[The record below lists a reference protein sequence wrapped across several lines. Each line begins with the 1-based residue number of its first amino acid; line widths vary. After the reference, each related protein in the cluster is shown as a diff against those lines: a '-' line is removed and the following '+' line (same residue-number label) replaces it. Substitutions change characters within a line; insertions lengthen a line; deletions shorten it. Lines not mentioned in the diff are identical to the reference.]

1 MAEDFRIQVETDL
14 DTSKAEQKLNA
25 LLKEK
30 RQIKLD
36 IDINNQNVKNIS
48 KNIEKGIKDTRID
61 TSAITKQL
69 ADSFNISDKS
79 VLKNLNKQLNNM
91 VSSLGKTW
99 NGSKFDF
106 GKATGFYS
114 GLDSMAKT
122 IATNSKLVKSATGYY
137 DDFYNYFKNKKIYV
151 SDDLKKALG
160 GDTYKE
166 LLQNNI
172 GKITKDAKKGISVD
186 SLWGEMSNLF
196 PEHFSQNITNQADQI
211 IHVFDLVKKAR
222 QDMTQSMNFS
232 DLSTN
237 QKFDVTSSAY
247 EQVVTMGKEV
257 ADKLKSNIQ
266 SATEAS
272 KTSIDLDVNVDK
284 EKIASQI
291 KEAIASAGNN
301 AGEAI
306 KLDLQINDEQLL
318 SNLRS
323 SISKI
328 ASGDEPVKVDIDVDV
343 NGLQEKLNSACH
355 DMEIPVD
362 FKIDSEDIAS
372 RIKAAVDGITDI
384 ELDLKVNTDS
394 VRQAVD
400 ENLKKIEPEVDESG
414 LTQLQQALHNI
425 NTAGQ
430 QSQSV
435 FSSLGSTFKEA
446 FSAYSLANVMQDMLY
461 KIADGAREAVGTVK
475 ELNDSIT
482 SLEMAT
488 GENYN
493 TVKQMMSQYNEMGQ
507 ELGSI
512 TTDIAEG
519 ADSWLRQGKSVQ
531 ETNQLLKDS
540 MVLSK
545 VSDLSASDS
554 TQYLTSA
561 MNGYKVAAE
570 DVMSIVDKVSQVD
583 LYSATDAGGLMEA
596 MSRVS
601 TTANTA
607 GVSMDKLLGYLATTG
622 EVTQRSMSSIGE
634 SFKTIFARMSDI
646 KAQNYELV
654 DEDGTVE
661 LLSDVESS
669 LKKVGIDL
677 RKTVTE
683 YNSYDDVLDNL
694 ADKWSSLNQVQQNE
708 LSKAFAGVRQQEV
721 FRTLM
726 ENYDRVKKYTKL
738 AEDSAGTAEKKF
750 NDNYLSSL
758 EAKTQSLKA
767 SLESLSS
774 SLISDDMYAGV
785 LDGTKAIVDFTE
797 KTQIL
802 KGTLAG
808 LGTAGGI
815 FAFQKIG
822 SWVGEAVKEFSN
834 LGTAMDMLKS
844 GSVDTSG
851 FKDLLSLTQNLSKS
865 QTELVL
871 SSTALTDAQRVAI
884 LTGQGMSASEAEAA
898 VSAMGLSTA
907 NAAATTSTLSLGTA
921 FKGLWATLMANPLIL
936 VATGVTAA
944 VSAYSAYQQSVQE
957 SVSSAKEAGQ
967 KFSENTSS
975 LQDNIA
981 KVQELRSQLASGTL
995 SESEAYQ
1002 AKSDLLS
1009 IQNQLSDSYGSQA
1022 QGIDLVNGKLDEQ
1035 IAKMQSLAQEE
1046 AKKYLNEEKS
1056 GIDKAQSEMNKNRGY
1071 NLGTFSN
1078 WDIRSKDTK
1087 NTLEKVK
1094 DIADQ
1099 IKGIDFGIDERGQ
1112 GAIFKFTG
1120 KAENAEESINSFMD
1134 KIRDLKSEMQD
1145 NGQDTTFLDSILDQS
1160 SKSLKKNKDILDEYQ
1175 DINKQAL
1182 EAQMTS
1188 EGFGKNKP
1196 ATVYD
1201 DYKNAVEKY
1210 NDALSSGDTSK
1221 IKEAKSAFDDVK
1233 NSVDGVVEKY
1243 PQFKSLFNE
1252 VGSSLDKTAVK
1263 ANNFKNALTGQNND
1277 KFDTGLVKQYNTQL
1291 QNSKKL
1297 MESMSDEQKKFGN
1310 VSNTER
1316 PVIFWSDDEIK
1327 KQSTALKS
1335 WGEDLESLKGSYS
1348 TVMGTSSEFD
1358 GVEIAFT
1365 PILKMPDG
1373 SGKVMSSNQMSTYIN
1388 SLIQE
1393 ACKDGNGWT
1402 NEELFDLDTKGL
1414 DIDGVHIS
1422 NMIADIGDTAAETG
1436 EKMHSVQEPLYE
1448 WAESYAKIQ
1457 DKAKEAGISTE
1468 KYIDK
1473 SNKLLDF
1480 ADKVSELK
1488 ELNDVDLKGISFDDK
1503 TTAKGEEALKS
1514 VVDKA
1519 IELGVVSDD
1528 SAESV
1533 AKVVD
1538 MLTEMGLT
1546 GTVSVDALSE
1556 SFSKAQTSIQ
1566 QTMSDLDSMKSILAE
1581 SVTGSGISAD
1591 NVKAFKEMFGDDA
1604 SKALEQTANG
1614 YHINRKALEQLQEQQ
1629 AQGTKTDYLSAIAEQ
1644 QEALRKVNEQ
1654 MAKAVFNGEDIS
1666 GLQSQRQSIEDN
1678 ISSLKDLAYQYQTA
1692 TSAFQQWQDAMSG
1705 GEEGDMY
1712 DSIQGNLESAESL
1725 YEKGL
1730 TGTNKFREFV
1740 DLMSNK
1746 DLSNASNEDIVSA
1759 YEEAMPKIKRYFT
1772 EGQEG
1777 AQNFLS
1783 DIQNINKEWS
1793 HMNEDGS
1800 WEINF
1805 GAGNDQEIA
1814 DALGIDVEAVQ
1825 SIMRKLSD
1833 YGFDINLD
1841 EPVASLEELKS
1852 SAESAKE
1859 ALDGMNDTSL
1869 DGINLDADSFSA
1881 VTDSIDKVK
1890 DYIQQVQDSDIE
1902 PEVKTEKLQNAN
1914 AILEYLVEK
1923 QQELGSSDIEIG
1935 VNIDEVNSK
1944 ITEAQS
1950 ALDQFKNSDGVVDLS
1965 VEGAQ
1970 QAADN
1975 LQSLLYQKEALQ
1987 NSSVVLNV
1995 DASQVDGSV
2004 GNAISKLQEYQTAVN
2019 NLNAQTELQKAGV
2032 QIDTSDAQAKVQQLA
2047 SQIQGIDAETK
2058 AKLGLD
2064 TSEFNAAL
2072 SSVTNT
2078 KVDVKAGVNLDTS
2091 SLGTIQSMI
2100 SAISPKMLVKAGVD
2114 KSQVDGYQ
2122 PSDKNSKVKYK
2133 VDSSAVDAFKPANK
2147 NATVTY
2153 SVVVAGQVPGDKT
2166 RTLTYNIKTNG
2177 SVSPAN
2183 GTAHSLGT
2191 AHAKGTTNVSSN
2203 GNWGLRKDE
2212 PRALVNELKPEI
2224 VVRDGEPFIVNGGD
2238 PAFTSLKKDD
2248 IVFNG
2253 EQSEALLKNGYVT
2266 GSHGK
2271 LAYEGGAH
2279 SLGSAFSS
2287 GTGKFNV
2294 KSSGS
2299 KANSTSSKKK
2309 NTSSSKSSGTKSSG
2323 SSKSSSN
2330 SSSDST
2336 KDKTE
2341 EVIDWIEVYLN
2352 EMSRA
2357 TEIAVDNIDR
2367 AIGLA
2372 SKQAKSYEA
2381 IGKVQEEIT
2390 ANQRAA
2396 DKYLAKANSVG
2407 LNETYASKVRNG
2419 TLDIETIT
2427 DEDLKK
2433 KIDDYKTYYKDYEDS
2448 LDKVRDLED
2457 KLSDLAEKR
2466 LEIIE
2471 KEYDAIV
2478 DINDAIKDVADSK
2491 MELNDALGTAVDN
2504 GDNISNLNKSI
2515 KAQEDTYNQ
2524 LTKKLNEYQAEVNS
2538 QLSSGLLKQGS
2549 EAYQEAMKN
2558 IQDFS
2563 AKIYDASKELIELQD
2578 KLNQIKIDTIQNVI
2592 DAFERRT
2599 SKLDK
2604 YASLLESQDKEVPE
2618 SVYQEQIDTNNAQVQ
2633 KNQEQRNLLLEQQS
2647 VYDVNSSRY
2656 KELAEDINKL
2666 DESTLGLLE
2675 DNEKLKDSIYELRI
2689 SNLEKAIQGYDD
2701 LEDELKDFR
2710 SLLND
2715 DAFLD
2720 KNGAITDEGLAQ
2732 ITLLSQSLGNVKKKI
2747 SDLTT
2752 GLSKLTEMYNNG
2764 LISLDEYNDKS
2775 SEYRKE
2781 IRSAT
2786 SDVKDYQDSLVSLY
2800 TDALKAE
2807 VDALDKVIDK
2817 RREAYKQQREYAD
2830 YQKKVNSQQKDVNS
2844 IKAQIQAMENSSDA
2858 ATLARVKKLKQDL
2871 ADAEDD
2877 LNTTKQDHKDD
2888 LIDQGFQKM
2897 SDDLNQMLEDT
2908 EYEISHNADKQN
2920 EIIQSMLNKQVGMYQ
2935 EAYSKIN
2942 SIIKNTGWVGS
2953 NDFNNNQS
2961 QMSSQTGAQNQA
2973 SNASQSQQTANSKPS
2988 SSASGTDT
2996 SGIKDNASENNKITE
3011 NIMKPENTTNRP
3023 VAELKVS
3030 KSSVSIEEGKS
3041 TSVTTKI
3048 RPNDAANKKLSWKS
3062 SNTAIATVSNGTI
3075 SGKKP
3080 GSCQVTVST
3089 TDGSGISKTIAVTVT
3104 KKPVPPKPAQ
3114 NNTNKSGGDGVPRVG
3129 DVVTFNGKY
3138 YYDSWGKRPA
3148 GSLYSGVKNGVVID
3162 NFSSRD
3168 YGGSARYTGDL
3179 KVHIKSRD
3187 GRHGDL
3193 GWVRLSQISGYAKGT
3208 PGVDRDQIAIVD
3220 EEGRELQIPN
3230 GKGGRITKLEK
3241 GTGVIPHTATEKLM
3255 ALSEQL
3261 DNNGNMVINGRTIEE
3276 YVNDMANMQSIA
3288 VPDFS
3293 DVTASV
3299 VSQLEGK
3306 GMGNVTVEY
3315 NQPVTF
3321 NSVDKNDI
3329 PQMEEFLKRAREDT
3343 TKYIVKELR
3352 KGGMQIRR

>member
-14 DTSKAEQKLNA
+14 DTSKAEQKLNT

-36 IDINNQNVKNIS
+36 IDINNQNIENIS
-48 KNIEKGIKDTRID
+48 KNIEKGIKNTKID

-69 ADSFNISDKS
+69 ADSFNITDKS
-79 VLKNLNKQLNNM
+79 VLKNLNKQLNSM
-91 VSSLGKTW
+91 VTSLGKTW

-114 GLDSMAKT
+114 GLDGMAKT
-122 IATNSKLVKSATGYY
+122 ITTNSKVMKSATGYY

-232 DLSTN
+232 ELSAS

-257 ADKLKSNIQ
+257 ADKLKNNIQ

-272 KTSIDLDVNVDK
+272 KTSIDLDANVDK

-301 AGEAI
+301 TGEAI

-328 ASGDEPVKVDIDVDV
+328 ASGDEPVKIDIDVDR
-343 NGLQEKLNSACH
+343 NGLQEKLNTACH

-372 RIKAAVDGITDI
+372 KIKAAVDGITDI

-394 VRQAVD
+394 VHQAVD
-400 ENLKKIEPEVDESG
+400 ENLKKIEPEVDESN
-414 LTQLQQALHNI
+414 LTQLQQALHNV

-446 FSAYSLANVMQDMLY
+446 FSAYSLANVMQDALY
-461 KIADGAREAVGTVK
+461 KVADAGKEAIATVK
-475 ELNDSIT
+475 EFNDIKT
-482 SLEMAT
+482 NLAMAT
-488 GENYN
+488 NENSSSINNLMNDYN
-493 TVKQMMSQYNEMGQ
+493 ALAK
-507 ELGSI
+507 ELGSVTSSVAESADSWI
-512 TTDIAEG
+512 RQGRSMKDTNSLIKDSLVLSKDAELSSSDASEILTATLNGYQMAADQASRVNDILTSIDLESASG
-519 ADSWLRQGKSVQ
+519 ADSIGKA
-531 ETNQLLKDS
+531 L
-540 MVLSK
+540 M
-545 VSDLSASDS
+545 
-554 TQYLTSA
+554 
-561 MNGYKVAAE
+561 KVA
-570 DVMSIVDKVSQVD
+570 SQ
-583 LYSATDAGGLMEA
+583 
-596 MSRVS
+596 
-601 TTANTA
+601 ANNA
-607 GVSMDKLLGYLATTG
+607 GVSLEKTSAIIATIKDVTQDSDESIGTAMKSILSRMNQIKAGKFVDSETG
-622 EVTQRSMSSIGE
+622 ESLNDTEKVLKKIGISMRDSNDQFKDSESILDDVANKWNTLDSNSKKATATAMAGTYQYNKFIAMMDNWDKVE
-634 SFKTIFARMSDI
+634 KLTKTAFNS
-646 KAQNYELV
+646 
-654 DEDGTVE
+654 DGTA
-661 LLSDVESS
+661 
-669 LKKVGIDL
+669 
-677 RKTVTE
+677 
-683 YNSYDDVLDNL
+683 N
-694 ADKWSSLNQVQQNE
+694 
-708 LSKAFAGVRQQEV
+708 
-721 FRTLM
+721 
-726 ENYDRVKKYTKL
+726 
-738 AEDSAGTAEKKF
+738 KKF
-750 NDNYLSSL
+750 EDNYLNSL
-758 EAKTQSLKA
+758 EAKTNALKA
-767 SLESLSS
+767 SMESLATN
-774 SLISDDMYAGV
+774 LISDDMYSGV
-785 LDGTKAIVDFTE
+785 LDGTKAITDFVD
-797 KTQIL
+797 KTNLL

-808 LGTAGGI
+808 LGTAGGL
-815 FAFQKIG
+815 FVFKQIG
-822 SWVGEAVKEFSN
+822 SFVKDAVQEFSN
-834 LGTAMDMLKS
+834 LGTAMNMLKS

-936 VATGVTAA
+936 VTAGVTAA

-1099 IKGIDFGIDERGQ
+1099 IKGIDFGTDERGQ

-1134 KIRDLKSEMQD
+1134 KVRDLKSEMQD
-1145 NGQDTTFLDSILDQS
+1145 NGQDTTFLDSILEQS

-1210 NDALSSGDTSK
+1210 NDALTSGDTSK
-1221 IKEAKSAFDDVK
+1221 IESAESAFNKVK
-1233 NSVDGVVEKY
+1233 ESVNSVTKSY
-1243 PQFKSLFNE
+1243 PEFKSLFDE
-1252 VGSSLDKTAVK
+1252 VGESLDKSAVK
-1263 ANNFKNALTGQNND
+1263 AYDFQKALNDSSMKDVVSQFKD
-1277 KFDTGLVKQYNTQL
+1277 L
-1291 QNSKKL
+1291 Q
-1297 MESMSDEQKKFGN
+1297 
-1310 VSNTER
+1310 
-1316 PVIFWSDDEIK
+1316 
-1327 KQSTALKS
+1327 
-1335 WGEDLESLKGSYS
+1335 
-1348 TVMGTSSEFD
+1348 
-1358 GVEIAFT
+1358 
-1365 PILKMPDG
+1365 
-1373 SGKVMSSNQMSTYIN
+1373 
-1388 SLIQE
+1388 
-1393 ACKDGNGWT
+1393 
-1402 NEELFDLDTKGL
+1402 
-1414 DIDGVHIS
+1414 
-1422 NMIADIGDTAAETG
+1422 
-1436 EKMHSVQEPLYE
+1436 
-1448 WAESYAKIQ
+1448 
-1457 DKAKEAGISTE
+1457 
-1468 KYIDK
+1468 
-1473 SNKLLDF
+1473 
-1480 ADKVSELK
+1480 
-1488 ELNDVDLKGISFDDK
+1488 DVDLKGISFDDK

-1519 IELGVVSDD
+1519 IELGIVSDD

-1546 GTVSVDALSE
+1546 GTVSVDALNE

-1566 QTMSDLDSMKSILAE
+1566 QTMSDLDSMKSIMAE

-1614 YHINRKALEQLQEQQ
+1614 YHINRKALAQLQEQQ

-1654 MAKAVFNGEDIS
+1654 MAKAAFNGEDIS

-1759 YEEAMPKIKRYFT
+1759 YEEAMPKIERYFT

-1869 DGINLDADSFSA
+1869 DGINLDVDSFSA
-1881 VTDSIDKVK
+1881 VTDNIDKVK
-1890 DYIQQVQDSDIE
+1890 EYIQQVQDSDIE

-1950 ALDQFKNSDGVVDLS
+1950 ALDQFKNSDGAVDLS

-1970 QAADN
+1970 EAADN

-1995 DASQVDGSV
+1995 DTSQVDGSV
-2004 GNAISKLQEYQTAVN
+2004 GDAISKLQEYQTAVN

-2047 SQIQGIDAETK
+2047 SQIQGIDAKTK

-2091 SLGTIQSMI
+2091 SLGTIQSTI

-2224 VVRDGEPFIVNGGD
+2224 IVRDGEPFIVNGGD

-2279 SLGSAFSS
+2279 SLGSAFSN

-2309 NTSSSKSSGTKSSG
+2309 NTSSSGAKSSG
-2323 SSKSSSN
+2323 SSNKSSSN
-2330 SSSDST
+2330 SSSDSS

-2341 EVIDWIEVYLN
+2341 EVIDWIEIYLN

-2372 SKQAKSYEA
+2372 SKQAKAYEA

-2396 DKYLAKANSVG
+2396 DKYLAKANSVE

-2478 DINDAIKDVADSK
+2478 DINDAIKDVADAK
-2491 MELNDALGTAVDN
+2491 MELNDALGTAIDN

-2549 EAYQEAMKN
+2549 ESYQEAMKN

-2633 KNQEQRNLLLEQQS
+2633 KNQEQRSLLLKQQS

-2720 KNGAITDEGLAQ
+2720 KNGAITDEGLVQ

-2747 SDLTT
+2747 SDFTT

-2858 ATLARVKKLKQDL
+2858 STLARVKKLRQDL

-2888 LIDQGFQKM
+2888 LIDQGFQKL

-2908 EYEISHNADKQN
+2908 EYEISHNADRQN

-2942 SIIKNTGWVGS
+2942 SIIKDTGWVGS

-2996 SGIKDNASENNKITE
+2996 SGIKDNTSENNKITE

-3030 KSSVSIEEGKS
+3030 SNSVSIEEGKS
-3041 TSVTTKI
+3041 TSVTATV
-3048 RPNDAANKKLSWKS
+3048 RPNDAANKTLTWKS
-3062 SNTAIATVSNGTI
+3062 SNDSVATVSNGTI

-3089 TDGSGISKTIAVTVT
+3089 RDGSGLSQIIGVTVT
-3104 KKPVPPKPAQ
+3104 KKPDPPKPAQ
-3114 NNTNKSGGDGVPRVG
+3114 NTTNKSGGDGVPRVG

-3148 GSLYSGVKNGVVID
+3148 GSLYSGVANGVVID
-3162 NFSSRD
+3162 SYSSKD
-3168 YGGSARYTGDL
+3168 FGGNARYTGDL
-3179 KVHIKSRD
+3179 KVHIKSAD
-3187 GRHGDL
+3187 GRYGDL

-3306 GMGNVTVEY
+3306 GMGNVTVENHY
-3315 NQPVTF
+3315 DSLLTVEGN
-3321 NSVDKNDI
+3321 VDKDALPGLEDI
-3329 PQMEEFLKRAREDT
+3329 LKRSYEYT
-3343 TKYIVKELR
+3343 SKQMVKELR

>member
-1 MAEDFRIQVETDL
+1 M
-14 DTSKAEQKLNA
+14 
-25 LLKEK
+25 
-30 RQIKLD
+30 
-36 IDINNQNVKNIS
+36 
-48 KNIEKGIKDTRID
+48 
-61 TSAITKQL
+61 
-69 ADSFNISDKS
+69 
-79 VLKNLNKQLNNM
+79 
-91 VSSLGKTW
+91 
-99 NGSKFDF
+99 
-106 GKATGFYS
+106 
-114 GLDSMAKT
+114 
-122 IATNSKLVKSATGYY
+122 
-137 DDFYNYFKNKKIYV
+137 
-151 SDDLKKALG
+151 
-160 GDTYKE
+160 
-166 LLQNNI
+166 
-172 GKITKDAKKGISVD
+172 
-186 SLWGEMSNLF
+186 
-196 PEHFSQNITNQADQI
+196 
-211 IHVFDLVKKAR
+211 
-222 QDMTQSMNFS
+222 
-232 DLSTN
+232 
-237 QKFDVTSSAY
+237 
-247 EQVVTMGKEV
+247 
-257 ADKLKSNIQ
+257 
-266 SATEAS
+266 
-272 KTSIDLDVNVDK
+272 
-284 EKIASQI
+284 
-291 KEAIASAGNN
+291 
-301 AGEAI
+301 
-306 KLDLQINDEQLL
+306 
-318 SNLRS
+318 
-323 SISKI
+323 
-328 ASGDEPVKVDIDVDV
+328 
-343 NGLQEKLNSACH
+343 
-355 DMEIPVD
+355 
-362 FKIDSEDIAS
+362 
-372 RIKAAVDGITDI
+372 
-384 ELDLKVNTDS
+384 
-394 VRQAVD
+394 
-400 ENLKKIEPEVDESG
+400 
-414 LTQLQQALHNI
+414 
-425 NTAGQ
+425 
-430 QSQSV
+430 
-435 FSSLGSTFKEA
+435 
-446 FSAYSLANVMQDMLY
+446 
-461 KIADGAREAVGTVK
+461 
-475 ELNDSIT
+475 
-482 SLEMAT
+482 
-488 GENYN
+488 
-493 TVKQMMSQYNEMGQ
+493 
-507 ELGSI
+507 
-512 TTDIAEG
+512 
-519 ADSWLRQGKSVQ
+519 
-531 ETNQLLKDS
+531 
-540 MVLSK
+540 
-545 VSDLSASDS
+545 
-554 TQYLTSA
+554 
-561 MNGYKVAAE
+561 
-570 DVMSIVDKVSQVD
+570 
-583 LYSATDAGGLMEA
+583 
-596 MSRVS
+596 
-601 TTANTA
+601 
-607 GVSMDKLLGYLATTG
+607 
-622 EVTQRSMSSIGE
+622 
-634 SFKTIFARMSDI
+634 
-646 KAQNYELV
+646 
-654 DEDGTVE
+654 
-661 LLSDVESS
+661 
-669 LKKVGIDL
+669 
-677 RKTVTE
+677 
-683 YNSYDDVLDNL
+683 
-694 ADKWSSLNQVQQNE
+694 
-708 LSKAFAGVRQQEV
+708 
-721 FRTLM
+721 
-726 ENYDRVKKYTKL
+726 
-738 AEDSAGTAEKKF
+738 
-750 NDNYLSSL
+750 
-758 EAKTQSLKA
+758 
-767 SLESLSS
+767 
-774 SLISDDMYAGV
+774 
-785 LDGTKAIVDFTE
+785 
-797 KTQIL
+797 
-802 KGTLAG
+802 
-808 LGTAGGI
+808 
-815 FAFQKIG
+815 
-822 SWVGEAVKEFSN
+822 
-834 LGTAMDMLKS
+834 
-844 GSVDTSG
+844 
-851 FKDLLSLTQNLSKS
+851 
-865 QTELVL
+865 
-871 SSTALTDAQRVAI
+871 
-884 LTGQGMSASEAEAA
+884 
-898 VSAMGLSTA
+898 
-907 NAAATTSTLSLGTA
+907 
-921 FKGLWATLMANPLIL
+921 
-936 VATGVTAA
+936 
-944 VSAYSAYQQSVQE
+944 
-957 SVSSAKEAGQ
+957 
-967 KFSENTSS
+967 
-975 LQDNIA
+975 
-981 KVQELRSQLASGTL
+981 
-995 SESEAYQ
+995 
-1002 AKSDLLS
+1002 LS

-1071 NLGTFSN
+1071 NLGAFSN

-1099 IKGIDFGIDERGQ
+1099 IKGIDFGTDERGQ

-1134 KIRDLKSEMQD
+1134 KVRDLKSEMQD
-1145 NGQDTTFLDSILDQS
+1145 NGQDTTFLDSILEQS

-1210 NDALSSGDTSK
+1210 NDALTSGDTSK
-1221 IKEAKSAFDDVK
+1221 IESAESAFNKVK
-1233 NSVDGVVEKY
+1233 ESVSSVTKSY
-1243 PQFKSLFNE
+1243 PEFKSLFDE
-1252 VGSSLDKTAVK
+1252 VGESLDKSAVK
-1263 ANNFKNALTGQNND
+1263 AYDFQKALNDSSMKDVVSQFKD
-1277 KFDTGLVKQYNTQL
+1277 L
-1291 QNSKKL
+1291 Q
-1297 MESMSDEQKKFGN
+1297 
-1310 VSNTER
+1310 
-1316 PVIFWSDDEIK
+1316 
-1327 KQSTALKS
+1327 
-1335 WGEDLESLKGSYS
+1335 
-1348 TVMGTSSEFD
+1348 
-1358 GVEIAFT
+1358 
-1365 PILKMPDG
+1365 
-1373 SGKVMSSNQMSTYIN
+1373 
-1388 SLIQE
+1388 
-1393 ACKDGNGWT
+1393 
-1402 NEELFDLDTKGL
+1402 
-1414 DIDGVHIS
+1414 
-1422 NMIADIGDTAAETG
+1422 
-1436 EKMHSVQEPLYE
+1436 
-1448 WAESYAKIQ
+1448 
-1457 DKAKEAGISTE
+1457 
-1468 KYIDK
+1468 
-1473 SNKLLDF
+1473 
-1480 ADKVSELK
+1480 
-1488 ELNDVDLKGISFDDK
+1488 DVDLKGISFDDK

-1519 IELGVVSDD
+1519 IELGIVSDD

-1546 GTVSVDALSE
+1546 GTVSVDALNE

-1566 QTMSDLDSMKSILAE
+1566 QTMSDLDSMKSIMAE

-1654 MAKAVFNGEDIS
+1654 MAKAAFNGEDIS

-2224 VVRDGEPFIVNGGD
+2224 IVRDGEPFIVNGGD

-2471 KEYDAIV
+2471 KEYDAII
-2478 DINDAIKDVADSK
+2478 DINDAIKDVADAK
-2491 MELNDALGTAVDN
+2491 IELNDALGTAIDN

-2604 YASLLESQDKEVPE
+2604 YASLLEAQDKEVPE
-2618 SVYQEQIDTNNAQVQ
+2618 SVYQEQIDTNNAQLQ

-2888 LIDQGFQKM
+2888 LIDQGFQKL

-2920 EIIQSMLNKQVGMYQ
+2920 EIIQSMLNKQIGMYQ

-2942 SIIKNTGWVGS
+2942 SIIKNTGWIGS

-2973 SNASQSQQTANSKPS
+2973 SNASQSQQTANKKPS

-2996 SGIKDNASENNKITE
+2996 SGIKDNASKNDKITE

-3023 VAELKVS
+3023 VAELTVS

-3048 RPNDAANKKLSWKS
+3048 RPNDAANKTLTWKS
-3062 SNTAIATVSNGTI
+3062 SNDSVATVSNGTI

-3104 KKPVPPKPAQ
+3104 KKPDPPKPA
-3114 NNTNKSGGDGVPRVG
+3114 TPSNKGGDGVPRVG

-3179 KVHIKSRD
+3179 KVHIKSAD
-3187 GRHGDL
+3187 GRYGDL

-3276 YVNDMANMQSIA
+3276 YVNDMANMKSIA

-3299 VSQLEGK
+3299 VSQLESK

>member
-14 DTSKAEQKLNA
+14 DTSKAEQKLNT

-36 IDINNQNVKNIS
+36 IDINNQNIKNIS
-48 KNIEKGIKDTRID
+48 KNIEKGIKDTKID

-69 ADSFNISDKS
+69 ADSFNITDKS
-79 VLKNLNKQLNNM
+79 VLKNLNKQLNSM
-91 VSSLGKTW
+91 VTNLGKTW

-114 GLDSMAKT
+114 GLDDMAKAIT
-122 IATNSKLVKSATGYY
+122 TNSKLVKSATGYY

-160 GDTYKE
+160 GDNYKE

-172 GKITKDAKKGISVD
+172 GKITKDAKKGISID

-222 QDMTQSMNFS
+222 QDMTQSMSFS
-232 DLSTN
+232 DLSAN

-291 KEAIASAGNN
+291 KEAIAFAGNN

-318 SNLRS
+318 PNLRS

-372 RIKAAVDGITDI
+372 KIKAAVDGITDI

-394 VRQAVD
+394 VKQAVD
-400 ENLKKIEPEVDESG
+400 EKLKKIEPEVDESG

-461 KIADGAREAVGTVK
+461 KIADAGREAVATVK
-475 ELNDSIT
+475 EFNDIKT
-482 SLEMAT
+482 NLAMAT
-488 GENYN
+488 NADSDYINNLMKDYN
-493 TVKQMMSQYNEMGQ
+493 ALAE
-507 ELGSI
+507 ELGSV
-512 TTDIAEG
+512 TSSVAES
-519 ADSWLRQGKSVQ
+519 ADSWLRQGRSMKD
-531 ETNQLLKDS
+531 TNSLIRDS
-540 MVLSK
+540 LVLSK
-545 VSDLSASDS
+545 DAELSSSDASEILTATLNGYQMAADQASRVNDILTSIDLESASGADS
-554 TQYLTSA
+554 IGKVL
-561 MNGYKVAAE
+561 MKVA
-570 DVMSIVDKVSQVD
+570 SQ
-583 LYSATDAGGLMEA
+583 
-596 MSRVS
+596 
-601 TTANTA
+601 ANNA
-607 GVSMDKLLGYLATTG
+607 GVSLEKTSAIIATIKDVTQDSDESIGTAMKSILSRMNQIKAGKFVDSETG
-622 EVTQRSMSSIGE
+622 ESLNDTEKVLKKIGISMRDSNDQFKDSESILDDVANKWNTLD
-634 SFKTIFARMSDI
+634 SNSK
-646 KAQNYELV
+646 KATATAMAGTYQYNKFIAMMDNWDKVEKFTNTAFNS
-654 DEDGTVE
+654 DGTA
-661 LLSDVESS
+661 
-669 LKKVGIDL
+669 
-677 RKTVTE
+677 
-683 YNSYDDVLDNL
+683 N
-694 ADKWSSLNQVQQNE
+694 
-708 LSKAFAGVRQQEV
+708 
-721 FRTLM
+721 
-726 ENYDRVKKYTKL
+726 
-738 AEDSAGTAEKKF
+738 KKF
-750 NDNYLSSL
+750 EDNYLNSL
-758 EAKTQSLKA
+758 EAKTNALKA
-767 SLESLSS
+767 SIESLATN
-774 SLISDDMYAGV
+774 LISDDMYSGV
-785 LDGTKAIVDFTE
+785 LDGTKAITDFVD
-797 KTQIL
+797 KTNLL

-808 LGTAGGI
+808 LGTAGGL
-815 FAFQKIG
+815 FVFKQIG
-822 SWVGEAVKEFSN
+822 SFVKDAVQEFSN
-834 LGTAMDMLKS
+834 LGTAMNMLKS
-844 GSVDTSG
+844 GNVDTSG

-871 SSTALTDAQRVAI
+871 SSTALTDAQRIAI

-967 KFSENTSS
+967 KFSENTTS

-1099 IKGIDFGIDERGQ
+1099 IKGIDFGTDERGQ

-1145 NGQDTTFLDSILDQS
+1145 NGQDTTFLDNILEQS

-1210 NDALSSGDTSK
+1210 NDALTSGDTSK
-1221 IKEAKSAFDDVK
+1221 IESAESAFNKVK
-1233 NSVDGVVEKY
+1233 ESVDSVTKSY
-1243 PQFKSLFNE
+1243 PEFKSLFDE
-1252 VGSSLDKTAVK
+1252 VGDSLDKSAVK
-1263 ANNFKNALTGQNND
+1263 AYDFQKALNDSSMKDVVSQFKD
-1277 KFDTGLVKQYNTQL
+1277 L
-1291 QNSKKL
+1291 Q
-1297 MESMSDEQKKFGN
+1297 
-1310 VSNTER
+1310 
-1316 PVIFWSDDEIK
+1316 
-1327 KQSTALKS
+1327 
-1335 WGEDLESLKGSYS
+1335 
-1348 TVMGTSSEFD
+1348 
-1358 GVEIAFT
+1358 
-1365 PILKMPDG
+1365 
-1373 SGKVMSSNQMSTYIN
+1373 
-1388 SLIQE
+1388 
-1393 ACKDGNGWT
+1393 
-1402 NEELFDLDTKGL
+1402 
-1414 DIDGVHIS
+1414 
-1422 NMIADIGDTAAETG
+1422 
-1436 EKMHSVQEPLYE
+1436 
-1448 WAESYAKIQ
+1448 
-1457 DKAKEAGISTE
+1457 
-1468 KYIDK
+1468 
-1473 SNKLLDF
+1473 
-1480 ADKVSELK
+1480 
-1488 ELNDVDLKGISFDDK
+1488 DVDLKGISFDDK

-1614 YHINRKALEQLQEQQ
+1614 YHINRKALAQLQEQQ

-1654 MAKAVFNGEDIS
+1654 MAKAKFMDEDIS

-1759 YEEAMPKIKRYFT
+1759 YEEAIPKIKRYFT

-1783 DIQNINKEWS
+1783 DIQNINKEWA

-1841 EPVASLEELKS
+1841 EPIASLEELKS

-1869 DGINLDADSFSA
+1869 DGINLDVDSFSA
-1881 VTDSIDKVK
+1881 VTDNIDKVK
-1890 DYIQQVQDSDIE
+1890 EYIQQVQDSDIE

-1950 ALDQFKNSDGVVDLS
+1950 ALDQFKNSDGAVDLS

-1970 QAADN
+1970 EAADN

-1995 DASQVDGSV
+1995 DTSQVDGSV
-2004 GNAISKLQEYQTAVN
+2004 GDAISKLQEYQTAVN

-2047 SQIQGIDAETK
+2047 SQIQGIDAKTK

-2091 SLGTIQSMI
+2091 SLGTIQSTI

-2153 SVVVAGQVPGDKT
+2153 SVVVAGHVPGDKT

-2224 VVRDGEPFIVNGGD
+2224 IVRDGEPFIVNGGD

-2279 SLGSAFSS
+2279 SLGSAFSN

-2309 NTSSSKSSGTKSSG
+2309 NTSSSGAKSSG

-2372 SKQAKSYEA
+2372 SKQAKAYEA

-2471 KEYDAIV
+2471 KEYDAII
-2478 DINDAIKDVADSK
+2478 DINDAIKDVADAK
-2491 MELNDALGTAVDN
+2491 IELNDALGTAIDN

-2633 KNQEQRNLLLEQQS
+2633 KNQEQRSLLLKQQS

-2666 DESTLGLLE
+2666 DESTIGLLE

-2715 DAFLD
+2715 DAFLN

-2732 ITLLSQSLGNVKKKI
+2732 ITLLSQSLGNAKKKI

-2781 IRSAT
+2781 IRNAT

-2807 VDALDKVIDK
+2807 VDALDKVISKRKEATQAKEEYYSYDK
-2817 RREAYKQQREYAD
+2817 KIREQT
-2830 YQKKVNSQQKDVNS
+2830 NDVNAL
-2844 IKAQIQAMENSSDA
+2844 KAQIA
-2858 ATLARVKKLKQDL
+2858 A
-2871 ADAEDD
+2871 
-2877 LNTTKQDHKDD
+2877 
-2888 LIDQGFQKM
+2888 
-2897 SDDLNQMLEDT
+2897 LE
-2908 EYEISHNADKQN
+2908 
-2920 EIIQSMLNKQVGMYQ
+2920 
-2935 EAYSKIN
+2935 
-2942 SIIKNTGWVGS
+2942 
-2953 NDFNNNQS
+2953 
-2961 QMSSQTGAQNQA
+2961 
-2973 SNASQSQQTANSKPS
+2973 
-2988 SSASGTDT
+2988 
-2996 SGIKDNASENNKITE
+2996 
-3011 NIMKPENTTNRP
+3011 
-3023 VAELKVS
+3023 
-3030 KSSVSIEEGKS
+3030 
-3041 TSVTTKI
+3041 
-3048 RPNDAANKKLSWKS
+3048 
-3062 SNTAIATVSNGTI
+3062 
-3075 SGKKP
+3075 
-3080 GSCQVTVST
+3080 
-3089 TDGSGISKTIAVTVT
+3089 
-3104 KKPVPPKPAQ
+3104 
-3114 NNTNKSGGDGVPRVG
+3114 
-3129 DVVTFNGKY
+3129 
-3138 YYDSWGKRPA
+3138 
-3148 GSLYSGVKNGVVID
+3148 GVKIIIAP
-3162 NFSSRD
+3162 
-3168 YGGSARYTGDL
+3168 YM
-3179 KVHIKSRD
+3179 KS
-3187 GRHGDL
+3187 
-3193 GWVRLSQISGYAKGT
+3193 I
-3208 PGVDRDQIAIVD
+3208 
-3220 EEGRELQIPN
+3220 
-3230 GKGGRITKLEK
+3230 
-3241 GTGVIPHTATEKLM
+3241 
-3255 ALSEQL
+3255 
-3261 DNNGNMVINGRTIEE
+3261 
-3276 YVNDMANMQSIA
+3276 
-3288 VPDFS
+3288 
-3293 DVTASV
+3293 
-3299 VSQLEGK
+3299 
-3306 GMGNVTVEY
+3306 
-3315 NQPVTF
+3315 
-3321 NSVDKNDI
+3321 
-3329 PQMEEFLKRAREDT
+3329 
-3343 TKYIVKELR
+3343 
-3352 KGGMQIRR
+3352 

>member
-14 DTSKAEQKLNA
+14 DTAKAEQKLNA

-48 KNIEKGIKDTRID
+48 KNIEKGIKDTKID

-79 VLKNLNKQLNNM
+79 VLKNLNKQLNSM
-91 VSSLGKTW
+91 VTNLGKTW

-114 GLDSMAKT
+114 GLDGMAKT
-122 IATNSKLVKSATGYY
+122 ITTNSKLVKSATGYY

-160 GDTYKE
+160 GDNYKE

-172 GKITKDAKKGISVD
+172 GKITKDAKKGISID

-232 DLSTN
+232 ELSAN

-257 ADKLKSNIQ
+257 ADKLKNNIQ

-301 AGEAI
+301 TGEAI
-306 KLDLQINDEQLL
+306 KLDLQISDEQLL

-328 ASGDEPVKVDIDVDV
+328 ASGDEPVKIDIDVDR
-343 NGLQEKLNSACH
+343 NGLQEKLNTACH

-372 RIKAAVDGITDI
+372 RIKTAVDGITDV

-414 LTQLQQALHNI
+414 LTQLQQALHNV

-834 LGTAMDMLKS
+834 LGTAMNMLKS
-844 GSVDTSG
+844 GSVDSSG

-936 VATGVTAA
+936 VTAGVTAA

-1056 GIDKAQSEMNKNRGY
+1056 GIDKAQSEMNKDRGY

-1099 IKGIDFGIDERGQ
+1099 IKGIDFGTDEKGQ
-1112 GAIFKFTG
+1112 GAIFTFKG

-1145 NGQDTTFLDSILDQS
+1145 NGQDTTFLDNILEQS

-1210 NDALSSGDTSK
+1210 NDALTSGDTSK
-1221 IKEAKSAFDDVK
+1221 IESAESAFNKVK
-1233 NSVDGVVEKY
+1233 ESVNSVTKSY
-1243 PQFKSLFNE
+1243 PEFKSLFDE
-1252 VGSSLDKTAVK
+1252 VGESLDKSAVK
-1263 ANNFKNALTGQNND
+1263 AYDFQKALNDSSMKDVVSQFKD
-1277 KFDTGLVKQYNTQL
+1277 L
-1291 QNSKKL
+1291 Q
-1297 MESMSDEQKKFGN
+1297 
-1310 VSNTER
+1310 
-1316 PVIFWSDDEIK
+1316 
-1327 KQSTALKS
+1327 
-1335 WGEDLESLKGSYS
+1335 
-1348 TVMGTSSEFD
+1348 
-1358 GVEIAFT
+1358 
-1365 PILKMPDG
+1365 
-1373 SGKVMSSNQMSTYIN
+1373 
-1388 SLIQE
+1388 
-1393 ACKDGNGWT
+1393 
-1402 NEELFDLDTKGL
+1402 
-1414 DIDGVHIS
+1414 
-1422 NMIADIGDTAAETG
+1422 
-1436 EKMHSVQEPLYE
+1436 
-1448 WAESYAKIQ
+1448 
-1457 DKAKEAGISTE
+1457 
-1468 KYIDK
+1468 
-1473 SNKLLDF
+1473 
-1480 ADKVSELK
+1480 
-1488 ELNDVDLKGISFDDK
+1488 DVDLKGISFDDK

-1519 IELGVVSDD
+1519 IELGIVSDD

-1546 GTVSVDALSE
+1546 GTVSVDALNE

-1566 QTMSDLDSMKSILAE
+1566 QTMSDLDSMKSIMAE

-1614 YHINRKALEQLQEQQ
+1614 YHINRKALAQLQEQQ

-1654 MAKAVFNGEDIS
+1654 IAKAKFMDEDIS

-1712 DSIQGNLESAESL
+1712 DSIQGNLESVESL

-1869 DGINLDADSFSA
+1869 DGINLDVDSFSA
-1881 VTDSIDKVK
+1881 VTDNIDKVK
-1890 DYIQQVQDSDIE
+1890 EYIQQVQDSDIE

-2004 GNAISKLQEYQTAVN
+2004 GDAISKLQEYQTAVN

-2078 KVDVKAGVNLDTS
+2078 KIDVKAGVNLDTS
-2091 SLGTIQSMI
+2091 SLGTIQSTI
-2100 SAISPKMLVKAGVD
+2100 SAISPKMLIKAGVD

-2153 SVVVAGQVPGDKT
+2153 SVVVTGQGNIPGDKT

-2224 VVRDGEPFIVNGGD
+2224 IVRDGEPFIVNGGD

-2309 NTSSSKSSGTKSSG
+2309 NSSSSKSSGTKSSG
-2323 SSKSSSN
+2323 SSNKSSSN

-2336 KDKTE
+2336 KNKTE
-2341 EVIDWIEVYLN
+2341 EVIDWIEIYLN

-2372 SKQAKSYEA
+2372 SKQAKAYEA

-2433 KIDDYKTYYKDYEDS
+2433 KIDNYKTYYKDYEDS

-2720 KNGAITDEGLAQ
+2720 KNGAITDEGLVQ

-2858 ATLARVKKLKQDL
+2858 STLARVKKLKQDL

-2888 LIDQGFQKM
+2888 LIDQGFQKL

-2942 SIIKNTGWVGS
+2942 SIIKNTGWIGS

-2973 SNASQSQQTANSKPS
+2973 SNASQSQQTANKKPS

-3023 VAELKVS
+3023 VAELTVS

-3104 KKPVPPKPAQ
+3104 KKPDPPKPAIPS
-3114 NNTNKSGGDGVPRVG
+3114 NKGGDGVPRVG

-3162 NFSSRD
+3162 NFSSRE

-3179 KVHIKSRD
+3179 KVHIKSAD
-3187 GRHGDL
+3187 GRYGDL

>member
-14 DTSKAEQKLNA
+14 DTSKAEQKLNT

-36 IDINNQNVKNIS
+36 IDINNQNIKNIS
-48 KNIEKGIKDTRID
+48 KNIEKGIKDTKID

-69 ADSFNISDKS
+69 ADSFNITDKS
-79 VLKNLNKQLNNM
+79 VLKNLNKQLNSM
-91 VSSLGKTW
+91 VTNLGKTW

-114 GLDSMAKT
+114 GLDDMAKAIT
-122 IATNSKLVKSATGYY
+122 TNSKLVKSATGYY

-160 GDTYKE
+160 GDNYKE

-172 GKITKDAKKGISVD
+172 GKITKDAKKGISID

-222 QDMTQSMNFS
+222 QDMTQSMSFS
-232 DLSTN
+232 DLSAN

-291 KEAIASAGNN
+291 KEAIAFAGNN

-318 SNLRS
+318 PNLRS

-372 RIKAAVDGITDI
+372 KIKAAVDGITDI

-394 VRQAVD
+394 VKQAVD
-400 ENLKKIEPEVDESG
+400 EKLKKIEPEVDESG

-461 KIADGAREAVGTVK
+461 KIADAGREAVATVK
-475 ELNDSIT
+475 EFNDIKT
-482 SLEMAT
+482 NLAMAT
-488 GENYN
+488 NADSDYINNLMKDYN
-493 TVKQMMSQYNEMGQ
+493 ALAE
-507 ELGSI
+507 ELGSV
-512 TTDIAEG
+512 TSSVAES
-519 ADSWLRQGKSVQ
+519 ADSWLRQGRSMKD
-531 ETNQLLKDS
+531 TNSLIRDS
-540 MVLSK
+540 LVLSK
-545 VSDLSASDS
+545 DAELSSSDASEILTATLNGYQMAADQASRVNDILTSIDLESASGADS
-554 TQYLTSA
+554 IGKAL
-561 MNGYKVAAE
+561 MKVA
-570 DVMSIVDKVSQVD
+570 SQ
-583 LYSATDAGGLMEA
+583 
-596 MSRVS
+596 
-601 TTANTA
+601 ANNA
-607 GVSMDKLLGYLATTG
+607 GVSLEKTSAIIATIKDVTQDSDESIGTAMKSILSRMNQIKAGKFVDSETG
-622 EVTQRSMSSIGE
+622 ESLNDTEKVLKKIGISMRDSNDQFKDSESILDDVANKWNTLD
-634 SFKTIFARMSDI
+634 SNSK
-646 KAQNYELV
+646 KATATAMAGTYQYNKFIAMMDNWDKVEKFTNTAFNS
-654 DEDGTVE
+654 DGTA
-661 LLSDVESS
+661 
-669 LKKVGIDL
+669 
-677 RKTVTE
+677 
-683 YNSYDDVLDNL
+683 N
-694 ADKWSSLNQVQQNE
+694 
-708 LSKAFAGVRQQEV
+708 
-721 FRTLM
+721 
-726 ENYDRVKKYTKL
+726 
-738 AEDSAGTAEKKF
+738 KKF
-750 NDNYLSSL
+750 EDNYLNSL
-758 EAKTQSLKA
+758 EAKTNALKA
-767 SLESLSS
+767 SIESLATN
-774 SLISDDMYAGV
+774 LISDDMYSGV
-785 LDGTKAIVDFTE
+785 LDGTKAITDFVD
-797 KTQIL
+797 KTNLL

-808 LGTAGGI
+808 LGTAGGL
-815 FAFQKIG
+815 FVFKQIG
-822 SWVGEAVKEFSN
+822 SFVKDAVQEFSN
-834 LGTAMDMLKS
+834 LGTAMNMLKS
-844 GSVDTSG
+844 GNVDTSG

-871 SSTALTDAQRVAI
+871 SSTALTDAQRIAI

-967 KFSENTSS
+967 KFSENTTS

-1099 IKGIDFGIDERGQ
+1099 IKGIDFGTDERGQ

-1145 NGQDTTFLDSILDQS
+1145 NGQDTTFLDNILEQS

-1210 NDALSSGDTSK
+1210 NDALTSGDTSK
-1221 IKEAKSAFDDVK
+1221 IESAESAFNKVK
-1233 NSVDGVVEKY
+1233 ESVDSVTKSY
-1243 PQFKSLFNE
+1243 PEFKSLFDE
-1252 VGSSLDKTAVK
+1252 VGDSLDKSAVK
-1263 ANNFKNALTGQNND
+1263 AYDFQKALNDSSMKDVVSQFKD
-1277 KFDTGLVKQYNTQL
+1277 L
-1291 QNSKKL
+1291 Q
-1297 MESMSDEQKKFGN
+1297 
-1310 VSNTER
+1310 
-1316 PVIFWSDDEIK
+1316 
-1327 KQSTALKS
+1327 
-1335 WGEDLESLKGSYS
+1335 
-1348 TVMGTSSEFD
+1348 
-1358 GVEIAFT
+1358 
-1365 PILKMPDG
+1365 
-1373 SGKVMSSNQMSTYIN
+1373 
-1388 SLIQE
+1388 
-1393 ACKDGNGWT
+1393 
-1402 NEELFDLDTKGL
+1402 
-1414 DIDGVHIS
+1414 
-1422 NMIADIGDTAAETG
+1422 
-1436 EKMHSVQEPLYE
+1436 
-1448 WAESYAKIQ
+1448 
-1457 DKAKEAGISTE
+1457 
-1468 KYIDK
+1468 
-1473 SNKLLDF
+1473 
-1480 ADKVSELK
+1480 
-1488 ELNDVDLKGISFDDK
+1488 DVDLKGISFDDK

-1614 YHINRKALEQLQEQQ
+1614 YHINRKALAQLQEQQ

-1654 MAKAVFNGEDIS
+1654 MAKAKFMDEDIS

-1759 YEEAMPKIKRYFT
+1759 YEEAIPKIKRYFT

-1783 DIQNINKEWS
+1783 DIQNINKEWA

-1841 EPVASLEELKS
+1841 EPIASLEELKS

-1869 DGINLDADSFSA
+1869 DGINLDVDSFSA
-1881 VTDSIDKVK
+1881 VTDNIDKVK
-1890 DYIQQVQDSDIE
+1890 EYIQQVQDSDIE

-1950 ALDQFKNSDGVVDLS
+1950 ALDQFKNSDGAVDLS

-1970 QAADN
+1970 EAADN

-1995 DASQVDGSV
+1995 DTSQVDGSV
-2004 GNAISKLQEYQTAVN
+2004 GDAISKLQEYQTAVN

-2047 SQIQGIDAETK
+2047 SQIQGIDAKTK

-2091 SLGTIQSMI
+2091 SLGTIQSTI

-2153 SVVVAGQVPGDKT
+2153 SVVVAGHVPGDKT

-2224 VVRDGEPFIVNGGD
+2224 IVRDGEPFIVNGGD

-2279 SLGSAFSS
+2279 SLGSAFSN

-2309 NTSSSKSSGTKSSG
+2309 NTSSSGAKSSG

-2372 SKQAKSYEA
+2372 SKQAKAYEA

-2471 KEYDAIV
+2471 KEYDAII
-2478 DINDAIKDVADSK
+2478 DINDAIKDVADAK
-2491 MELNDALGTAVDN
+2491 IELNDALGTAIDN

-2633 KNQEQRNLLLEQQS
+2633 KNQEQRSLLLKQQS

-2666 DESTLGLLE
+2666 DESTIGLLE

-2715 DAFLD
+2715 DAFLN

-2732 ITLLSQSLGNVKKKI
+2732 ITLLSQSLGNAKKKI

-2781 IRSAT
+2781 IRNAT

-2807 VDALDKVIDK
+2807 VDALDKVISKRKEATQAKEEYYSYDK
-2817 RREAYKQQREYAD
+2817 KIREQT
-2830 YQKKVNSQQKDVNS
+2830 NDVNAL
-2844 IKAQIQAMENSSDA
+2844 KAQIA
-2858 ATLARVKKLKQDL
+2858 A
-2871 ADAEDD
+2871 
-2877 LNTTKQDHKDD
+2877 
-2888 LIDQGFQKM
+2888 
-2897 SDDLNQMLEDT
+2897 LE
-2908 EYEISHNADKQN
+2908 
-2920 EIIQSMLNKQVGMYQ
+2920 
-2935 EAYSKIN
+2935 
-2942 SIIKNTGWVGS
+2942 
-2953 NDFNNNQS
+2953 
-2961 QMSSQTGAQNQA
+2961 
-2973 SNASQSQQTANSKPS
+2973 
-2988 SSASGTDT
+2988 
-2996 SGIKDNASENNKITE
+2996 
-3011 NIMKPENTTNRP
+3011 
-3023 VAELKVS
+3023 
-3030 KSSVSIEEGKS
+3030 
-3041 TSVTTKI
+3041 
-3048 RPNDAANKKLSWKS
+3048 
-3062 SNTAIATVSNGTI
+3062 
-3075 SGKKP
+3075 
-3080 GSCQVTVST
+3080 
-3089 TDGSGISKTIAVTVT
+3089 
-3104 KKPVPPKPAQ
+3104 
-3114 NNTNKSGGDGVPRVG
+3114 
-3129 DVVTFNGKY
+3129 
-3138 YYDSWGKRPA
+3138 
-3148 GSLYSGVKNGVVID
+3148 GVKIIIAP
-3162 NFSSRD
+3162 
-3168 YGGSARYTGDL
+3168 YM
-3179 KVHIKSRD
+3179 KS
-3187 GRHGDL
+3187 
-3193 GWVRLSQISGYAKGT
+3193 I
-3208 PGVDRDQIAIVD
+3208 
-3220 EEGRELQIPN
+3220 
-3230 GKGGRITKLEK
+3230 
-3241 GTGVIPHTATEKLM
+3241 
-3255 ALSEQL
+3255 
-3261 DNNGNMVINGRTIEE
+3261 
-3276 YVNDMANMQSIA
+3276 
-3288 VPDFS
+3288 
-3293 DVTASV
+3293 
-3299 VSQLEGK
+3299 
-3306 GMGNVTVEY
+3306 
-3315 NQPVTF
+3315 
-3321 NSVDKNDI
+3321 
-3329 PQMEEFLKRAREDT
+3329 
-3343 TKYIVKELR
+3343 
-3352 KGGMQIRR
+3352 

>member
-36 IDINNQNVKNIS
+36 IDINNQNIKNIS
-48 KNIEKGIKDTRID
+48 KNIEKGIKDTKID
-61 TSAITKQL
+61 TSALTKQL

-79 VLKNLNKQLNNM
+79 VLKNLNKQLNSM
-91 VSSLGKTW
+91 VTNLGKTW

-114 GLDSMAKT
+114 GLDGMAKT
-122 IATNSKLVKSATGYY
+122 ITTNSRLVKSATGYY
-137 DDFYNYFKNKKIYV
+137 DDFYNYFKNKKIYI

-211 IHVFDLVKKAR
+211 IHVFDLIKKAR
-222 QDMTQSMNFS
+222 QDMTQSINFS
-232 DLSTN
+232 DLSAN

-247 EQVVTMGKEV
+247 EQVVSMGKEV
-257 ADKLKSNIQ
+257 ADKLKNNIQ

-284 EKIASQI
+284 EKITSQI

-328 ASGDEPVKVDIDVDV
+328 AYGDEPVKIDIDVDR
-343 NGLQEKLNSACH
+343 NGLQEKLNTACH

-362 FKIDSEDIAS
+362 FKMDSEDIAS
-372 RIKAAVDGITDI
+372 KIKAAVDGITDI

-400 ENLKKIEPEVDESG
+400 ENLKKIEPEVDESE
-414 LTQLQQALHNI
+414 LTQLQQALHNV

-694 ADKWSSLNQVQQNE
+694 ADKWGSLNQVQQNE

-871 SSTALTDAQRVAI
+871 SSTELTDAQRVAI

-1035 IAKMQSLAQEE
+1035 ISKMQSLAQEE

-1099 IKGIDFGIDERGQ
+1099 IKGIDFGTDERGQ

-1145 NGQDTTFLDSILDQS
+1145 NGQDTTFLDSILEQS

-1210 NDALSSGDTSK
+1210 NDALTSGDTSK
-1221 IKEAKSAFDDVK
+1221 IESAESAFNKVK
-1233 NSVDGVVEKY
+1233 ESVNSVTKSY
-1243 PQFKSLFNE
+1243 PEFKSLFDE
-1252 VGSSLDKTAVK
+1252 VGESLDKSAVK
-1263 ANNFKNALTGQNND
+1263 AYDFQKALNDSSMKDVVSQFKD
-1277 KFDTGLVKQYNTQL
+1277 L
-1291 QNSKKL
+1291 Q
-1297 MESMSDEQKKFGN
+1297 
-1310 VSNTER
+1310 
-1316 PVIFWSDDEIK
+1316 
-1327 KQSTALKS
+1327 
-1335 WGEDLESLKGSYS
+1335 
-1348 TVMGTSSEFD
+1348 
-1358 GVEIAFT
+1358 
-1365 PILKMPDG
+1365 
-1373 SGKVMSSNQMSTYIN
+1373 
-1388 SLIQE
+1388 
-1393 ACKDGNGWT
+1393 
-1402 NEELFDLDTKGL
+1402 
-1414 DIDGVHIS
+1414 
-1422 NMIADIGDTAAETG
+1422 
-1436 EKMHSVQEPLYE
+1436 
-1448 WAESYAKIQ
+1448 
-1457 DKAKEAGISTE
+1457 
-1468 KYIDK
+1468 
-1473 SNKLLDF
+1473 
-1480 ADKVSELK
+1480 
-1488 ELNDVDLKGISFDDK
+1488 DVDLKGISFDDK

-1519 IELGVVSDD
+1519 IELGIVSDD

-1546 GTVSVDALSE
+1546 GTVSVDALNE

-1566 QTMSDLDSMKSILAE
+1566 QTMSDLDSMKSIMAE

-1614 YHINRKALEQLQEQQ
+1614 YHINRKALAQLQEQQ

-1654 MAKAVFNGEDIS
+1654 IAKAKFMDEDIS

-1759 YEEAMPKIKRYFT
+1759 YEEAMPKIERYFT

-1783 DIQNINKEWS
+1783 DIQNINKEWA

-1859 ALDGMNDTSL
+1859 ALDSMNDTTL

-1881 VTDSIDKVK
+1881 VTDSIDRVK
-1890 DYIQQVQDSDIE
+1890 EYIQQVQDSDIE

-1987 NSSVVLNV
+1987 NSSVVL
-1995 DASQVDGSV
+1995 
-2004 GNAISKLQEYQTAVN
+2004 
-2019 NLNAQTELQKAGV
+2019 
-2032 QIDTSDAQAKVQQLA
+2032 
-2047 SQIQGIDAETK
+2047 
-2058 AKLGLD
+2058 
-2064 TSEFNAAL
+2064 
-2072 SSVTNT
+2072 
-2078 KVDVKAGVNLDTS
+2078 
-2091 SLGTIQSMI
+2091 
-2100 SAISPKMLVKAGVD
+2100 
-2114 KSQVDGYQ
+2114 
-2122 PSDKNSKVKYK
+2122 
-2133 VDSSAVDAFKPANK
+2133 
-2147 NATVTY
+2147 
-2153 SVVVAGQVPGDKT
+2153 
-2166 RTLTYNIKTNG
+2166 
-2177 SVSPAN
+2177 
-2183 GTAHSLGT
+2183 
-2191 AHAKGTTNVSSN
+2191 
-2203 GNWGLRKDE
+2203 
-2212 PRALVNELKPEI
+2212 
-2224 VVRDGEPFIVNGGD
+2224 
-2238 PAFTSLKKDD
+2238 
-2248 IVFNG
+2248 
-2253 EQSEALLKNGYVT
+2253 
-2266 GSHGK
+2266 
-2271 LAYEGGAH
+2271 
-2279 SLGSAFSS
+2279 
-2287 GTGKFNV
+2287 
-2294 KSSGS
+2294 
-2299 KANSTSSKKK
+2299 
-2309 NTSSSKSSGTKSSG
+2309 
-2323 SSKSSSN
+2323 
-2330 SSSDST
+2330 
-2336 KDKTE
+2336 
-2341 EVIDWIEVYLN
+2341 
-2352 EMSRA
+2352 
-2357 TEIAVDNIDR
+2357 
-2367 AIGLA
+2367 
-2372 SKQAKSYEA
+2372 
-2381 IGKVQEEIT
+2381 
-2390 ANQRAA
+2390 
-2396 DKYLAKANSVG
+2396 
-2407 LNETYASKVRNG
+2407 
-2419 TLDIETIT
+2419 
-2427 DEDLKK
+2427 
-2433 KIDDYKTYYKDYEDS
+2433 
-2448 LDKVRDLED
+2448 
-2457 KLSDLAEKR
+2457 
-2466 LEIIE
+2466 
-2471 KEYDAIV
+2471 
-2478 DINDAIKDVADSK
+2478 
-2491 MELNDALGTAVDN
+2491 
-2504 GDNISNLNKSI
+2504 
-2515 KAQEDTYNQ
+2515 
-2524 LTKKLNEYQAEVNS
+2524 
-2538 QLSSGLLKQGS
+2538 
-2549 EAYQEAMKN
+2549 
-2558 IQDFS
+2558 
-2563 AKIYDASKELIELQD
+2563 
-2578 KLNQIKIDTIQNVI
+2578 
-2592 DAFERRT
+2592 
-2599 SKLDK
+2599 
-2604 YASLLESQDKEVPE
+2604 
-2618 SVYQEQIDTNNAQVQ
+2618 
-2633 KNQEQRNLLLEQQS
+2633 
-2647 VYDVNSSRY
+2647 
-2656 KELAEDINKL
+2656 
-2666 DESTLGLLE
+2666 
-2675 DNEKLKDSIYELRI
+2675 
-2689 SNLEKAIQGYDD
+2689 
-2701 LEDELKDFR
+2701 
-2710 SLLND
+2710 
-2715 DAFLD
+2715 
-2720 KNGAITDEGLAQ
+2720 
-2732 ITLLSQSLGNVKKKI
+2732 
-2747 SDLTT
+2747 
-2752 GLSKLTEMYNNG
+2752 
-2764 LISLDEYNDKS
+2764 
-2775 SEYRKE
+2775 
-2781 IRSAT
+2781 
-2786 SDVKDYQDSLVSLY
+2786 
-2800 TDALKAE
+2800 
-2807 VDALDKVIDK
+2807 
-2817 RREAYKQQREYAD
+2817 
-2830 YQKKVNSQQKDVNS
+2830 
-2844 IKAQIQAMENSSDA
+2844 
-2858 ATLARVKKLKQDL
+2858 
-2871 ADAEDD
+2871 
-2877 LNTTKQDHKDD
+2877 
-2888 LIDQGFQKM
+2888 
-2897 SDDLNQMLEDT
+2897 
-2908 EYEISHNADKQN
+2908 
-2920 EIIQSMLNKQVGMYQ
+2920 
-2935 EAYSKIN
+2935 
-2942 SIIKNTGWVGS
+2942 
-2953 NDFNNNQS
+2953 
-2961 QMSSQTGAQNQA
+2961 
-2973 SNASQSQQTANSKPS
+2973 
-2988 SSASGTDT
+2988 
-2996 SGIKDNASENNKITE
+2996 
-3011 NIMKPENTTNRP
+3011 
-3023 VAELKVS
+3023 
-3030 KSSVSIEEGKS
+3030 
-3041 TSVTTKI
+3041 
-3048 RPNDAANKKLSWKS
+3048 
-3062 SNTAIATVSNGTI
+3062 
-3075 SGKKP
+3075 
-3080 GSCQVTVST
+3080 
-3089 TDGSGISKTIAVTVT
+3089 
-3104 KKPVPPKPAQ
+3104 
-3114 NNTNKSGGDGVPRVG
+3114 
-3129 DVVTFNGKY
+3129 
-3138 YYDSWGKRPA
+3138 
-3148 GSLYSGVKNGVVID
+3148 
-3162 NFSSRD
+3162 
-3168 YGGSARYTGDL
+3168 
-3179 KVHIKSRD
+3179 
-3187 GRHGDL
+3187 
-3193 GWVRLSQISGYAKGT
+3193 
-3208 PGVDRDQIAIVD
+3208 
-3220 EEGRELQIPN
+3220 
-3230 GKGGRITKLEK
+3230 
-3241 GTGVIPHTATEKLM
+3241 
-3255 ALSEQL
+3255 
-3261 DNNGNMVINGRTIEE
+3261 
-3276 YVNDMANMQSIA
+3276 
-3288 VPDFS
+3288 
-3293 DVTASV
+3293 
-3299 VSQLEGK
+3299 
-3306 GMGNVTVEY
+3306 
-3315 NQPVTF
+3315 
-3321 NSVDKNDI
+3321 SVDYDRI
-3329 PQMEEFLKRAREDT
+3329 
-3343 TKYIVKELR
+3343 I
-3352 KGGMQIRR
+3352 

>member
-36 IDINNQNVKNIS
+36 IDINNQNIKNIS
-48 KNIEKGIKDTRID
+48 KNIEKGIKDTKID
-61 TSAITKQL
+61 TSALTKQL

-79 VLKNLNKQLNNM
+79 VLKNLNKQLNSM
-91 VSSLGKTW
+91 VTNLGKTW

-114 GLDSMAKT
+114 GLDGMAKT
-122 IATNSKLVKSATGYY
+122 ITTNSRLVKSATGYY
-137 DDFYNYFKNKKIYV
+137 DDFYNYFKNKKIYI

-211 IHVFDLVKKAR
+211 IHVFDLIKKAR
-222 QDMTQSMNFS
+222 QDMTQSINFS
-232 DLSTN
+232 DLSAN

-247 EQVVTMGKEV
+247 EQVVSMGKEV
-257 ADKLKSNIQ
+257 ADKLKNNIQ

-284 EKIASQI
+284 EKITSQI

-328 ASGDEPVKVDIDVDV
+328 AYGDEPVKIDIDVDR
-343 NGLQEKLNSACH
+343 NGLQEKLNTACH

-362 FKIDSEDIAS
+362 FKMDSEDIAS
-372 RIKAAVDGITDI
+372 KIKAAVDGITDI

-400 ENLKKIEPEVDESG
+400 ENLKKIEPEVDESE
-414 LTQLQQALHNI
+414 LTQLQQALHNV

-694 ADKWSSLNQVQQNE
+694 ADKWGSLNQVQQNE

-871 SSTALTDAQRVAI
+871 SSTELTDAQRVAI

-1035 IAKMQSLAQEE
+1035 ISKMQSLAQEE

-1099 IKGIDFGIDERGQ
+1099 IKGIDFGTDERGQ

-1145 NGQDTTFLDSILDQS
+1145 NGQDTTFLDSILEQS

-1210 NDALSSGDTSK
+1210 NDALTSGDTSK
-1221 IKEAKSAFDDVK
+1221 IESAESAFNKVK
-1233 NSVDGVVEKY
+1233 ESVNSVTKSY
-1243 PQFKSLFNE
+1243 PEFKSLFDE
-1252 VGSSLDKTAVK
+1252 VGESLDKSAVK
-1263 ANNFKNALTGQNND
+1263 AYDFQKALNDSSMKDVVSQFKD
-1277 KFDTGLVKQYNTQL
+1277 L
-1291 QNSKKL
+1291 Q
-1297 MESMSDEQKKFGN
+1297 
-1310 VSNTER
+1310 
-1316 PVIFWSDDEIK
+1316 
-1327 KQSTALKS
+1327 
-1335 WGEDLESLKGSYS
+1335 
-1348 TVMGTSSEFD
+1348 
-1358 GVEIAFT
+1358 
-1365 PILKMPDG
+1365 
-1373 SGKVMSSNQMSTYIN
+1373 
-1388 SLIQE
+1388 
-1393 ACKDGNGWT
+1393 
-1402 NEELFDLDTKGL
+1402 
-1414 DIDGVHIS
+1414 
-1422 NMIADIGDTAAETG
+1422 
-1436 EKMHSVQEPLYE
+1436 
-1448 WAESYAKIQ
+1448 
-1457 DKAKEAGISTE
+1457 
-1468 KYIDK
+1468 
-1473 SNKLLDF
+1473 
-1480 ADKVSELK
+1480 
-1488 ELNDVDLKGISFDDK
+1488 DVDLKGISFDDK

-1519 IELGVVSDD
+1519 IELGIVSDD

-1546 GTVSVDALSE
+1546 GTVSVDALNE

-1566 QTMSDLDSMKSILAE
+1566 QTMSDLDSMKSIMAE

-1614 YHINRKALEQLQEQQ
+1614 YHINRKALAQLQEQQ

-1654 MAKAVFNGEDIS
+1654 IAKAKFMDEDIS

-1759 YEEAMPKIKRYFT
+1759 YEEAMPKIERYFT

-1783 DIQNINKEWS
+1783 DIQNINKEWA

-1859 ALDGMNDTSL
+1859 ALDSMNDTTL

-1881 VTDSIDKVK
+1881 VTDSIDRVK
-1890 DYIQQVQDSDIE
+1890 EYIQQVQDSDIE

-1987 NSSVVLNV
+1987 NSSVVLSV
-1995 DASQVDGSV
+1995 DSSQVDGSV
-2004 GNAISKLQEYQTAVN
+2004 GDAISKIQEYQTAVN

-2078 KVDVKAGVNLDTS
+2078 KIDVKAGVNLDTS
-2091 SLGTIQSMI
+2091 SLGTIQSTI

-2153 SVVVAGQVPGDKT
+2153 SVVIAGQVPGDKT

-2191 AHAKGTTNVSSN
+2191 AHAKGTTNISSN

-2224 VVRDGEPFIVNGGD
+2224 IVRDGEPFIVNGGD

-2309 NTSSSKSSGTKSSG
+2309 NSSSSKSLGTKSSG

-2433 KIDDYKTYYKDYEDS
+2433 KIDDYKTYYRDYEDS

-2491 MELNDALGTAVDN
+2491 IELNDALGTAIDN

-2524 LTKKLNEYQAEVNS
+2524 LTKKLNEYQEEVNS
-2538 QLSSGLLKQGS
+2538 QLSSRLLKQGS

-2604 YASLLESQDKEVPE
+2604 YASLLEAQNKEVPE
-2618 SVYQEQIDTNNAQVQ
+2618 SVYQEQIDTNNTQVQ

-2775 SEYRKE
+2775 SEYRRE

-2877 LNTTKQDHKDD
+2877 LNTTKQNHKDD
-2888 LIDQGFQKM
+2888 LISEGFQKL

-2942 SIIKNTGWVGS
+2942 SIIKNTGWIGS
-2953 NDFNNNQS
+2953 NDFNNIQS

-2973 SNASQSQQTANSKPS
+2973 SNASQSQQTANKKPS

-2996 SGIKDNASENNKITE
+2996 SGIKDNDSENNKITE

-3023 VAELKVS
+3023 VAELTVS

-3080 GSCQVTVST
+3080 GSCQIIVST

-3104 KKPVPPKPAQ
+3104 KKPDPPKPAIPS
-3114 NNTNKSGGDGVPRVG
+3114 NKGGDGVPRVG

-3162 NFSSRD
+3162 SYSSRD

-3179 KVHIKSRD
+3179 KVHIKSAD
-3187 GRHGDL
+3187 GRYGDL

-3299 VSQLEGK
+3299 VSQLESK
-3306 GMGNVTVEY
+3306 GMGNVMVEY

>member
-1 MAEDFRIQVETDL
+1 MAEDFKIQVETDL

-36 IDINNQNVKNIS
+36 IDINNQNIKNIS
-48 KNIEKGIKDTRID
+48 KNIEKGIKDTKID
-61 TSAITKQL
+61 TSALTKQL

-79 VLKNLNKQLNNM
+79 VLKNLNKQLNSM
-91 VSSLGKTW
+91 VTNLGKTW

-114 GLDSMAKT
+114 GLDGMAKT
-122 IATNSKLVKSATGYY
+122 ITTNSKLVKSATGYY
-137 DDFYNYFKNKKIYV
+137 DDFYNYFKNKKIYI

-211 IHVFDLVKKAR
+211 IHVFDLIKKAR
-222 QDMTQSMNFS
+222 QDMTQSINFS
-232 DLSTN
+232 DLSAN

-247 EQVVTMGKEV
+247 EQVVSMGKEV
-257 ADKLKSNIQ
+257 ADKLKNNIQ

-284 EKIASQI
+284 EKITSQI

-328 ASGDEPVKVDIDVDV
+328 ASGDEPVKVDIDVDR

-372 RIKAAVDGITDI
+372 RIKAAVDGIIDI

-414 LTQLQQALHNI
+414 LTQLQQALHNV

-446 FSAYSLANVMQDMLY
+446 FSAYSLANIMQDMLY

-545 VSDLSASDS
+545 VSDLSAADS

-596 MSRVS
+596 MSRVA

-607 GVSMDKLLGYLATTG
+607 GVSMDKLLGYVATTG
-622 EVTQRSMSSIGE
+622 EITGRNMSSIGE

-654 DEDGTVE
+654 DDNGTVE

-683 YNSYDDVLDNL
+683 YNSYEDVLDNL

-822 SWVGEAVKEFSN
+822 SWVGESVKEFSN
-834 LGTAMDMLKS
+834 LGTAMNMLKS

-871 SSTALTDAQRVAI
+871 SSTALTDVQRVAI

-967 KFSENTSS
+967 KFSENTTS

-1099 IKGIDFGIDERGQ
+1099 IKGIDFGTDERGQ

-1145 NGQDTTFLDSILDQS
+1145 NGQDTTFLDNILEQS

-1210 NDALSSGDTSK
+1210 NDALTSGDTSK
-1221 IKEAKSAFDDVK
+1221 IESAESAFNKVK
-1233 NSVDGVVEKY
+1233 ESVNSVTKSY
-1243 PQFKSLFNE
+1243 PEFKSLFDE
-1252 VGSSLDKTAVK
+1252 VGESLDKSAVK
-1263 ANNFKNALTGQNND
+1263 AYDFQKALNDSSMKDVVSQFKD
-1277 KFDTGLVKQYNTQL
+1277 L
-1291 QNSKKL
+1291 Q
-1297 MESMSDEQKKFGN
+1297 
-1310 VSNTER
+1310 
-1316 PVIFWSDDEIK
+1316 
-1327 KQSTALKS
+1327 
-1335 WGEDLESLKGSYS
+1335 
-1348 TVMGTSSEFD
+1348 
-1358 GVEIAFT
+1358 
-1365 PILKMPDG
+1365 
-1373 SGKVMSSNQMSTYIN
+1373 
-1388 SLIQE
+1388 
-1393 ACKDGNGWT
+1393 
-1402 NEELFDLDTKGL
+1402 
-1414 DIDGVHIS
+1414 
-1422 NMIADIGDTAAETG
+1422 
-1436 EKMHSVQEPLYE
+1436 
-1448 WAESYAKIQ
+1448 
-1457 DKAKEAGISTE
+1457 
-1468 KYIDK
+1468 
-1473 SNKLLDF
+1473 
-1480 ADKVSELK
+1480 
-1488 ELNDVDLKGISFDDK
+1488 DVDLKGISFDDK

-1546 GTVSVDALSE
+1546 GTVSVDALNE

-1566 QTMSDLDSMKSILAE
+1566 QTMSDLDSMKSIMAE

-1654 MAKAVFNGEDIS
+1654 MAKAAFNGEDIS

-1746 DLSNASNEDIVSA
+1746 DFSNASNEDIVSA
-1759 YEEAMPKIKRYFT
+1759 YEEAIPKIKRYFT

-1783 DIQNINKEWS
+1783 DIQNINKEWA

-1890 DYIQQVQDSDIE
+1890 DYIQQIQDSDIE

-1935 VNIDEVNSK
+1935 VNIDEINSK

-2091 SLGTIQSMI
+2091 SLGTIQSTI

-2153 SVVVAGQVPGDKT
+2153 SVVIAGQVPGDKT

-2224 VVRDGEPFIVNGGD
+2224 IVRDGEPFIVNGGD

-2279 SLGSAFSS
+2279 SLGSAFSN

-2309 NTSSSKSSGTKSSG
+2309 NSSSSKSSGTKSSG

-2330 SSSDST
+2330 SSSDSI

-2341 EVIDWIEVYLN
+2341 EVIDWIEIYLN

-2372 SKQAKSYEA
+2372 SKQAKAYEA

-2396 DKYLAKANSVG
+2396 DKYLAKANSVE

-2604 YASLLESQDKEVPE
+2604 YVSLLESQDKEVPE

-2720 KNGAITDEGLAQ
+2720 KNGAITDEGLVQ

-2858 ATLARVKKLKQDL
+2858 STLARVKKLKQDL

-2877 LNTTKQDHKDD
+2877 LNTTKQNHKDD
-2888 LIDQGFQKM
+2888 LISEGFQKL

-2920 EIIQSMLNKQVGMYQ
+2920 EIIQSMLNKQIGMYQ

-2942 SIIKNTGWVGS
+2942 SIIKNTGWIGS

-2973 SNASQSQQTANSKPS
+2973 SNASQSQQTANKKPS
-2988 SSASGTDT
+2988 SSASGTNT
-2996 SGIKDNASENNKITE
+2996 SGIKDNASKNDKIIE

-3023 VAELKVS
+3023 VAELTVS

-3062 SNTAIATVSNGTI
+3062 SNTAVATVSNGTI

-3104 KKPVPPKPAQ
+3104 KKPDPPKPAQ

-3187 GRHGDL
+3187 GRYGDL

-3208 PGVDRDQIAIVD
+3208 SGVDRDQIAIVD

>member
-36 IDINNQNVKNIS
+36 IDINNQNIKNIS
-48 KNIEKGIKDTRID
+48 KNIEKGIKNTKID

-69 ADSFNISDKS
+69 ADSFNITDKS
-79 VLKNLNKQLNNM
+79 VLRNLNKQLNSM
-91 VSSLGKTW
+91 VTDLGKSW
-99 NGSKFDF
+99 NGNKFDF

-114 GLDSMAKT
+114 GLDDMAKT
-122 IATNSKLVKSATGYY
+122 ITTNSKVVKSATGYY

-160 GDTYKE
+160 GDNYKE

-172 GKITKDAKKGISVD
+172 GKITKDAKKGISID

-232 DLSTN
+232 ELSAN

-257 ADKLKSNIQ
+257 ADKLKNNIQ

-328 ASGDEPVKVDIDVDV
+328 ASGDESVKVDIDVDR

-372 RIKAAVDGITDI
+372 KIKAAVDGITDI

-400 ENLKKIEPEVDESG
+400 ENLKKIEPEVDESE
-414 LTQLQQALHNI
+414 LTQLQQALHNV

-446 FSAYSLANVMQDMLY
+446 FSAYSLANVMQDALY

-475 ELNDSIT
+475 EFNDIKT
-482 SLEMAT
+482 NLAMAT
-488 GENYN
+488 NADSDYINNLMKDYN
-493 TVKQMMSQYNEMGQ
+493 ALAE
-507 ELGSI
+507 ELGSV
-512 TTDIAEG
+512 TSSVAES
-519 ADSWLRQGKSVQ
+519 ADSWLRQGRSMKD
-531 ETNQLLKDS
+531 TNSLIKDS
-540 MVLSK
+540 LVLSK
-545 VSDLSASDS
+545 DAELSSSDASEILTATLNGYQMAADQASRVNDILTSIDLESASGADS
-554 TQYLTSA
+554 IGKAL
-561 MNGYKVAAE
+561 MKVA
-570 DVMSIVDKVSQVD
+570 SQ
-583 LYSATDAGGLMEA
+583 
-596 MSRVS
+596 
-601 TTANTA
+601 ANNA
-607 GVSMDKLLGYLATTG
+607 GVSLEKTSAIIATIKDVTQDSDESIGTAMKSILSRMNQIKAGKFVDSETG
-622 EVTQRSMSSIGE
+622 ESLNDTEKVLKKIGISMRDSNDQFKDSESILDDVANKWNTLDSNSKKATATAMAGTYQYNKFIAMMDNWDKVE
-634 SFKTIFARMSDI
+634 KLTKTAFNS
-646 KAQNYELV
+646 
-654 DEDGTVE
+654 DGTA
-661 LLSDVESS
+661 
-669 LKKVGIDL
+669 
-677 RKTVTE
+677 
-683 YNSYDDVLDNL
+683 N
-694 ADKWSSLNQVQQNE
+694 
-708 LSKAFAGVRQQEV
+708 
-721 FRTLM
+721 
-726 ENYDRVKKYTKL
+726 
-738 AEDSAGTAEKKF
+738 KKF
-750 NDNYLSSL
+750 EDNYLNSL
-758 EAKTQSLKA
+758 EAKTNALKA
-767 SLESLSS
+767 SMESLATN
-774 SLISDDMYAGV
+774 LISDDMYSGV
-785 LDGTKAIVDFTE
+785 LDGTKAITDFVD
-797 KTQIL
+797 KTNLL

-808 LGTAGGI
+808 LGTAGGL
-815 FAFQKIG
+815 FVFKQIG
-822 SWVGEAVKEFSN
+822 SFVKDAVQEFSN

-884 LTGQGMSASEAEAA
+884 LTGQGMSASEAEAS

-907 NAAATTSTLSLGTA
+907 NATATASTVSLGSA
-921 FKGLWATLMANPLIL
+921 MKGLFATLAANPLIL
-936 VATGVTAA
+936 VAAGVTAA
-944 VSAYSAYQQSVQE
+944 VTAYSAYQQSVEE
-957 SVSSAKEAGQ
+957 SVSSARETGQ

-1078 WDIRSKDTK
+1078 RDIRSKDTK

-1099 IKGIDFGIDERGQ
+1099 IKGIDFGTDERGQ

-1145 NGQDTTFLDSILDQS
+1145 NGQDTTFLDNILDQS

-1201 DYKNAVEKY
+1201 DYKNVVEKY

-1221 IKEAKSAFDDVK
+1221 IESAESAFNKVK
-1233 NSVDGVVEKY
+1233 ESVDSVTKSY
-1243 PQFKSLFNE
+1243 PEFKSLFDE
-1252 VGSSLDKTAVK
+1252 VGESLDKSAVK
-1263 ANNFKNALTGQNND
+1263 AYDFQKALNDSSMKDVVSQFKD
-1277 KFDTGLVKQYNTQL
+1277 L
-1291 QNSKKL
+1291 Q
-1297 MESMSDEQKKFGN
+1297 
-1310 VSNTER
+1310 
-1316 PVIFWSDDEIK
+1316 
-1327 KQSTALKS
+1327 
-1335 WGEDLESLKGSYS
+1335 
-1348 TVMGTSSEFD
+1348 
-1358 GVEIAFT
+1358 
-1365 PILKMPDG
+1365 
-1373 SGKVMSSNQMSTYIN
+1373 
-1388 SLIQE
+1388 
-1393 ACKDGNGWT
+1393 
-1402 NEELFDLDTKGL
+1402 
-1414 DIDGVHIS
+1414 
-1422 NMIADIGDTAAETG
+1422 
-1436 EKMHSVQEPLYE
+1436 
-1448 WAESYAKIQ
+1448 
-1457 DKAKEAGISTE
+1457 
-1468 KYIDK
+1468 
-1473 SNKLLDF
+1473 
-1480 ADKVSELK
+1480 
-1488 ELNDVDLKGISFDDK
+1488 DVDLKGISFDDK

-1519 IELGVVSDD
+1519 IELGIVSDD

-1546 GTVSVDALSE
+1546 GTVSVDALNE

-1566 QTMSDLDSMKSILAE
+1566 QTMSDLDSMKSIMAE

-1614 YHINRKALEQLQEQQ
+1614 YHINRKALAQLQEQQ

-1654 MAKAVFNGEDIS
+1654 IAKAKFMDEDIS

-1783 DIQNINKEWS
+1783 DIQNINKEWA

-1890 DYIQQVQDSDIE
+1890 EYIQQIQDSDIE

-1923 QQELGSSDIEIG
+1923 QQELSSSDIEIG

-2004 GNAISKLQEYQTAVN
+2004 GDAISKLQEYQTAVN

-2047 SQIQGIDAETK
+2047 SQIQGINAETK

-2078 KVDVKAGVNLDTS
+2078 KINVKAGVNLDTS
-2091 SLGTIQSMI
+2091 SLGTIQSTI

-2153 SVVVAGQVPGDKT
+2153 SVVVTGQGNIPGDKT

-2224 VVRDGEPFIVNGGD
+2224 IVRDGEPFIVNGGD

-2279 SLGSAFSS
+2279 SLGSAFSR

-2299 KANSTSSKKK
+2299 KSSKKK
-2309 NTSSSKSSGTKSSG
+2309 NTSSSKSSAAKSSG
-2323 SSKSSSN
+2323 SSTKSSSN

-2372 SKQAKSYEA
+2372 SKQAKAYEA
-2381 IGKVQEEIT
+2381 IEKIQEEIT

-2471 KEYDAIV
+2471 KEYDAIIG
-2478 DINDAIKDVADSK
+2478 INDAIKDVADAK
-2491 MELNDALGTAVDN
+2491 IELNDALGTAIDN

-2549 EAYQEAMKN
+2549 ETYQEAMKN

-2666 DESTLGLLE
+2666 DESTIGLLE

-2689 SNLEKAIQGYDD
+2689 SNLEKVIQGYDD

-2720 KNGAITDEGLAQ
+2720 KNGAITDEGLTQ

-2786 SDVKDYQDSLVSLY
+2786 SNVKDYQDSLVSLY
-2800 TDALKAE
+2800 TDALKTE

-2858 ATLARVKKLKQDL
+2858 STLARVKKLKQDL
-2871 ADAEDD
+2871 ADVEDD

-2888 LIDQGFQKM
+2888 LISKGYDQM
-2897 SDDLNQMLEDT
+2897 SQDLSDLLEDT

-2988 SSASGTDT
+2988 GSASGTDT
-2996 SGIKDNASENNKITE
+2996 SGIKDNSSENNKITE

-3030 KSSVSIEEGKS
+3030 SNSVSIEEGKS
-3041 TSVTTKI
+3041 TSVTATV
-3048 RPNDAANKKLSWKS
+3048 RPNDAANKTLTWKS
-3062 SNTAIATVSNGTI
+3062 SNDSVATVSNGTI

-3089 TDGSGISKTIAVTVT
+3089 TDGSGLSQIIGVTVT
-3104 KKPVPPKPAQ
+3104 KKPDPPKPDPAPVS
-3114 NNTNKSGGDGVPRVG
+3114 NGGDGIARVG
-3129 DVVTFNGKY
+3129 DVVTFTGSY
-3138 YYDSWGKRPA
+3138 YYDSWGKKPA
-3148 GSLYSGVKNGVVID
+3148 GNLYSGVKNGVVID
-3162 NFSSRD
+3162 SYSSKD
-3168 YGGSARYTGDL
+3168 FGGNARYTGDL
-3179 KVHIKSRD
+3179 KVHIKSAD
-3187 GRHGDL
+3187 GRYGDL

-3241 GTGVIPHTATEKLM
+3241 GTGVIKHTATEKLM
-3255 ALSEQL
+3255 ALSDQL

-3293 DVTASV
+3293 NVTASV
-3299 VSQLEGK
+3299 ISQLEGK

>member
-14 DTSKAEQKLNA
+14 DTAKAEQKLNA

-48 KNIEKGIKDTRID
+48 KNIEKGIKDTKID

-79 VLKNLNKQLNNM
+79 VLKNLNKQLNSM
-91 VSSLGKTW
+91 VTNLGKTW

-114 GLDSMAKT
+114 GLDGMAKT
-122 IATNSKLVKSATGYY
+122 ITTNSKLVKSATGYY

-160 GDTYKE
+160 GDNYKE

-172 GKITKDAKKGISVD
+172 GKITKDAKKGISID

-232 DLSTN
+232 ELSAN

-257 ADKLKSNIQ
+257 ADKLKNNIQ

-301 AGEAI
+301 TGEAI
-306 KLDLQINDEQLL
+306 KLDLQISDEQLL

-328 ASGDEPVKVDIDVDV
+328 ASGDEPVKIDIDVDR
-343 NGLQEKLNSACH
+343 NGLQEKLNTACH

-372 RIKAAVDGITDI
+372 RIKTAVDGITDV

-414 LTQLQQALHNI
+414 LTQLQQALHNV

-834 LGTAMDMLKS
+834 LGTAMNMLKS
-844 GSVDTSG
+844 GSVDSSG

-936 VATGVTAA
+936 VTAGVTAA

-981 KVQELRSQLASGTL
+981 KVQELRSQLASGIL

-1056 GIDKAQSEMNKNRGY
+1056 GIDKAQSEMNKDRGY

-1099 IKGIDFGIDERGQ
+1099 IKGIDFGTDEKGQ
-1112 GAIFKFTG
+1112 GAIFTFKG

-1145 NGQDTTFLDSILDQS
+1145 NGQDTTFLDNILEQS

-1210 NDALSSGDTSK
+1210 NDALTSGDTSK
-1221 IKEAKSAFDDVK
+1221 IESAESAFNKVK
-1233 NSVDGVVEKY
+1233 ESVNSVTKSY
-1243 PQFKSLFNE
+1243 PEFKSLFDE
-1252 VGSSLDKTAVK
+1252 VGESLDKSAVK
-1263 ANNFKNALTGQNND
+1263 AYDFQKALNDSSMKDVVSQFKD
-1277 KFDTGLVKQYNTQL
+1277 L
-1291 QNSKKL
+1291 Q
-1297 MESMSDEQKKFGN
+1297 
-1310 VSNTER
+1310 
-1316 PVIFWSDDEIK
+1316 
-1327 KQSTALKS
+1327 
-1335 WGEDLESLKGSYS
+1335 
-1348 TVMGTSSEFD
+1348 
-1358 GVEIAFT
+1358 
-1365 PILKMPDG
+1365 
-1373 SGKVMSSNQMSTYIN
+1373 
-1388 SLIQE
+1388 
-1393 ACKDGNGWT
+1393 
-1402 NEELFDLDTKGL
+1402 
-1414 DIDGVHIS
+1414 
-1422 NMIADIGDTAAETG
+1422 
-1436 EKMHSVQEPLYE
+1436 
-1448 WAESYAKIQ
+1448 
-1457 DKAKEAGISTE
+1457 
-1468 KYIDK
+1468 
-1473 SNKLLDF
+1473 
-1480 ADKVSELK
+1480 
-1488 ELNDVDLKGISFDDK
+1488 DVDLKGISFDDK

-1519 IELGVVSDD
+1519 IELGIVSDD

-1546 GTVSVDALSE
+1546 GTVSVDALNE

-1566 QTMSDLDSMKSILAE
+1566 QTMSDLDSMKSIMAE

-1614 YHINRKALEQLQEQQ
+1614 YHINRKALAQLQEQQ

-1654 MAKAVFNGEDIS
+1654 IAKAKFMDEDIS

-1712 DSIQGNLESAESL
+1712 DSIQGNLESVESL

-1869 DGINLDADSFSA
+1869 DGINLDVDSFSA
-1881 VTDSIDKVK
+1881 VTDNIDKVK
-1890 DYIQQVQDSDIE
+1890 EYIQQVQDSDIE

-2004 GNAISKLQEYQTAVN
+2004 GDAISKLQEYQTAVN

-2078 KVDVKAGVNLDTS
+2078 KIDVKAGVNLDTS
-2091 SLGTIQSMI
+2091 SLGTIQSTI
-2100 SAISPKMLVKAGVD
+2100 SAISPKMLIKAGVD

-2153 SVVVAGQVPGDKT
+2153 SVVVTGQGNIPGDKT

-2224 VVRDGEPFIVNGGD
+2224 IVRDGEPFIVNGGD

-2309 NTSSSKSSGTKSSG
+2309 NSSSSKSSGTKSSG
-2323 SSKSSSN
+2323 SSNKSSSN

-2336 KDKTE
+2336 KNKTE
-2341 EVIDWIEVYLN
+2341 EVIDWIEIYLN

-2372 SKQAKSYEA
+2372 SKQAKAYEA

-2433 KIDDYKTYYKDYEDS
+2433 KIDNYKTYYKDYEDS

-2720 KNGAITDEGLAQ
+2720 KNGAITDEGLVQ

-2858 ATLARVKKLKQDL
+2858 STLARVKKLKQDL

-2888 LIDQGFQKM
+2888 LIDQGFQKL

-3030 KSSVSIEEGKS
+3030 KNSVYIEEGKS

-3104 KKPVPPKPAQ
+3104 KKPDPPKPAIPS
-3114 NNTNKSGGDGVPRVG
+3114 NKGGDGVPRVG

-3187 GRHGDL
+3187 GRYGDL

-3299 VSQLEGK
+3299 VSQLESK

>member
-14 DTSKAEQKLNA
+14 DTAKAEQKLNA

-36 IDINNQNVKNIS
+36 IDINNQNIKNIS
-48 KNIEKGIKDTRID
+48 KNIEKGIKNTKID

-69 ADSFNISDKS
+69 ADSFNITDKS
-79 VLKNLNKQLNNM
+79 VLKNLNKQLNSM
-91 VSSLGKTW
+91 VTNLGKTW

-114 GLDSMAKT
+114 GLDDMAKT
-122 IATNSKLVKSATGYY
+122 ITTNSKVVKSATGYY

-172 GKITKDAKKGISVD
+172 GKITKDAKKGISID

-232 DLSTN
+232 ELSAN

-257 ADKLKSNIQ
+257 ADKLKNNIQ

-328 ASGDEPVKVDIDVDV
+328 ASGDEPVKVDIDIDR

-372 RIKAAVDGITDI
+372 KIKAAVDGITDI

-394 VRQAVD
+394 VKQAVD
-400 ENLKKIEPEVDESG
+400 ENLKKIEPEVDESR
-414 LTQLQQALHNI
+414 LTQLQQALHNV

-435 FSSLGSTFKEA
+435 FSFLGSTFKEA

-545 VSDLSASDS
+545 VSDLSAADS

-596 MSRVS
+596 MSRVA

-607 GVSMDKLLGYLATTG
+607 GVSMDKLLGYVATTG
-622 EVTQRSMSSIGE
+622 EITGRNMSSIGE

-654 DEDGTVE
+654 DDNGTVE

-694 ADKWSSLNQVQQNE
+694 AEKWSSLNQVQQNE

-834 LGTAMDMLKS
+834 LGTAMNMLKS
-844 GSVDTSG
+844 GSVDSSG

-871 SSTALTDAQRVAI
+871 SSTALTDAQRIAI

-936 VATGVTAA
+936 VTAGVTAA

-957 SVSSAKEAGQ
+957 NVSSAKEAGQ

-1099 IKGIDFGIDERGQ
+1099 IKGIDFGTDERGQ

-1120 KAENAEESINSFMD
+1120 KAEDAEESINSFMD
-1134 KIRDLKSEMQD
+1134 KVRDLKSEMQD
-1145 NGQDTTFLDSILDQS
+1145 NGQDTTFLDSILEQS

-1210 NDALSSGDTSK
+1210 NDALTSGDTSK
-1221 IKEAKSAFDDVK
+1221 IESAESAFNKVK
-1233 NSVDGVVEKY
+1233 ESVNSVTKSY
-1243 PQFKSLFNE
+1243 PEFKSLFDE
-1252 VGSSLDKTAVK
+1252 VGESLDKSAVK
-1263 ANNFKNALTGQNND
+1263 AYDFQKALNDSSMKDVVSQFKD
-1277 KFDTGLVKQYNTQL
+1277 L
-1291 QNSKKL
+1291 Q
-1297 MESMSDEQKKFGN
+1297 
-1310 VSNTER
+1310 
-1316 PVIFWSDDEIK
+1316 
-1327 KQSTALKS
+1327 
-1335 WGEDLESLKGSYS
+1335 
-1348 TVMGTSSEFD
+1348 
-1358 GVEIAFT
+1358 
-1365 PILKMPDG
+1365 
-1373 SGKVMSSNQMSTYIN
+1373 
-1388 SLIQE
+1388 
-1393 ACKDGNGWT
+1393 
-1402 NEELFDLDTKGL
+1402 
-1414 DIDGVHIS
+1414 
-1422 NMIADIGDTAAETG
+1422 
-1436 EKMHSVQEPLYE
+1436 
-1448 WAESYAKIQ
+1448 
-1457 DKAKEAGISTE
+1457 
-1468 KYIDK
+1468 
-1473 SNKLLDF
+1473 
-1480 ADKVSELK
+1480 
-1488 ELNDVDLKGISFDDK
+1488 DVDLKGISFDDK

-1519 IELGVVSDD
+1519 IELGIVSDD

-1546 GTVSVDALSE
+1546 GTVSVDALNE

-1566 QTMSDLDSMKSILAE
+1566 QTMSDLDSMKSIMAE

-1614 YHINRKALEQLQEQQ
+1614 YHINRKALAQLQEQQ

-1654 MAKAVFNGEDIS
+1654 IAKAKFMDEDIS

-1759 YEEAMPKIKRYFT
+1759 YEEAMPKIERYFT

-1783 DIQNINKEWS
+1783 DIQNINKEWA

-1859 ALDGMNDTSL
+1859 ALDSMNDTTL

-1881 VTDSIDKVK
+1881 VTDSIDRVK
-1890 DYIQQVQDSDIE
+1890 EYIQQVQDSDIE

-1987 NSSVVLNV
+1987 NSSVVLSV
-1995 DASQVDGSV
+1995 DSSQVDGSV
-2004 GNAISKLQEYQTAVN
+2004 GDAISKIQEYQTAVN

-2078 KVDVKAGVNLDTS
+2078 KIDVKAGVNLDTS
-2091 SLGTIQSMI
+2091 SLGTIQSTI

-2153 SVVVAGQVPGDKT
+2153 SVVIAGQVPGDKT

-2191 AHAKGTTNVSSN
+2191 AHAKGTTNISSN

-2224 VVRDGEPFIVNGGD
+2224 IVRDGEPFIVNGGD

-2309 NTSSSKSSGTKSSG
+2309 NSSSSKSLGTKSSG

-2433 KIDDYKTYYKDYEDS
+2433 KIDDYKTYYRDYEDS

-2491 MELNDALGTAVDN
+2491 IELNDALGTAIDN

-2524 LTKKLNEYQAEVNS
+2524 LTKKLNEYQEEVNS
-2538 QLSSGLLKQGS
+2538 QLSSRLLKQGS

-2604 YASLLESQDKEVPE
+2604 YASLLEAQNKEVPE
-2618 SVYQEQIDTNNAQVQ
+2618 SVYQEQIDTNNTQVQ

-2732 ITLLSQSLGNVKKKI
+2732 ITLLSQSLGNAKKKI

-2752 GLSKLTEMYNNG
+2752 GLTKLTEMYNNG

-2781 IRSAT
+2781 IRNAT

-2800 TDALKAE
+2800 TDALKTE

-3299 VSQLEGK
+3299 VSQLESK
-3306 GMGNVTVEY
+3306 GMGNVMVEY

>member
-1 MAEDFRIQVETDL
+1 MAEDFKIQVETDL

-36 IDINNQNVKNIS
+36 IDINNQNIKNIS
-48 KNIEKGIKDTRID
+48 KNIEKGIKDTKID
-61 TSAITKQL
+61 TSALTKQL

-79 VLKNLNKQLNNM
+79 VLKNLNKQLNSM
-91 VSSLGKTW
+91 VTNLGKTW

-114 GLDSMAKT
+114 GLDGMAKT
-122 IATNSKLVKSATGYY
+122 ITTNSKLVKSATGYY
-137 DDFYNYFKNKKIYV
+137 DDFYNYFKNKKIYI

-211 IHVFDLVKKAR
+211 IHVFDLIKKAR
-222 QDMTQSMNFS
+222 QDMTQSINFS
-232 DLSTN
+232 DLSAN

-247 EQVVTMGKEV
+247 EQVVSMGKEV
-257 ADKLKSNIQ
+257 ADKLKNNIQ

-284 EKIASQI
+284 EKITSQI

-328 ASGDEPVKVDIDVDV
+328 ASGDEPVKVDIDVDR

-372 RIKAAVDGITDI
+372 RIKAAVDGIIDI

-414 LTQLQQALHNI
+414 LTQLQQALHNV

-446 FSAYSLANVMQDMLY
+446 FSAYSLANIMQDMLY

-545 VSDLSASDS
+545 VSDLSAADS

-596 MSRVS
+596 MSRVA

-607 GVSMDKLLGYLATTG
+607 GVSMDKLLGYVATTG
-622 EVTQRSMSSIGE
+622 EITGRNMSSIGE

-654 DEDGTVE
+654 DDNGTVE

-683 YNSYDDVLDNL
+683 YNSYEDVLDNL

-822 SWVGEAVKEFSN
+822 SWVGESVKEFSN
-834 LGTAMDMLKS
+834 LGTAMNMLKS

-871 SSTALTDAQRVAI
+871 SSTALTDVQRVAI

-967 KFSENTSS
+967 KFSENTTS

-1099 IKGIDFGIDERGQ
+1099 IKGIDFGTDERGQ

-1145 NGQDTTFLDSILDQS
+1145 NGQDTTFLDNILEQS

-1210 NDALSSGDTSK
+1210 NDALTSGDTSK
-1221 IKEAKSAFDDVK
+1221 IESAESAFNKVK
-1233 NSVDGVVEKY
+1233 ESVNSVTKSY
-1243 PQFKSLFNE
+1243 PEFKSLFDE
-1252 VGSSLDKTAVK
+1252 VGESLDKSAVK
-1263 ANNFKNALTGQNND
+1263 AYDFQKALNDSSMKDVVSQFKD
-1277 KFDTGLVKQYNTQL
+1277 L
-1291 QNSKKL
+1291 Q
-1297 MESMSDEQKKFGN
+1297 
-1310 VSNTER
+1310 
-1316 PVIFWSDDEIK
+1316 
-1327 KQSTALKS
+1327 
-1335 WGEDLESLKGSYS
+1335 
-1348 TVMGTSSEFD
+1348 
-1358 GVEIAFT
+1358 
-1365 PILKMPDG
+1365 
-1373 SGKVMSSNQMSTYIN
+1373 
-1388 SLIQE
+1388 
-1393 ACKDGNGWT
+1393 
-1402 NEELFDLDTKGL
+1402 
-1414 DIDGVHIS
+1414 
-1422 NMIADIGDTAAETG
+1422 
-1436 EKMHSVQEPLYE
+1436 
-1448 WAESYAKIQ
+1448 
-1457 DKAKEAGISTE
+1457 
-1468 KYIDK
+1468 
-1473 SNKLLDF
+1473 
-1480 ADKVSELK
+1480 
-1488 ELNDVDLKGISFDDK
+1488 DVDLKGISFDDK

-1546 GTVSVDALSE
+1546 GTVSVDALNE

-1566 QTMSDLDSMKSILAE
+1566 QTMSDLDSMKSIMAE

-1654 MAKAVFNGEDIS
+1654 MAKAAFNGEDIS

-1746 DLSNASNEDIVSA
+1746 DFSNASNEDIVSA
-1759 YEEAMPKIKRYFT
+1759 YEEAIPKIKRYFT

-1783 DIQNINKEWS
+1783 DIQNINKEWA

-1890 DYIQQVQDSDIE
+1890 DYIQQIQDSDIE

-1935 VNIDEVNSK
+1935 VNIDEINSK

-2004 GNAISKLQEYQTAVN
+2004 GNAISKLQEYQTTVN

-2091 SLGTIQSMI
+2091 SLGTIQSTI

-2153 SVVVAGQVPGDKT
+2153 SVVIAGQVPGDKT

-2224 VVRDGEPFIVNGGD
+2224 IVRDGEPFIVNGGD

-2279 SLGSAFSS
+2279 SLGSAFSN

-2309 NTSSSKSSGTKSSG
+2309 NSSSSKSSGTKSSG

-2330 SSSDST
+2330 SSSDSI

-2341 EVIDWIEVYLN
+2341 EVIDWIEIYLN

-2372 SKQAKSYEA
+2372 SKQAKAYEA

-2396 DKYLAKANSVG
+2396 DKYLAKANSVE

-2732 ITLLSQSLGNVKKKI
+2732 ITLLSQSLGNAKKKI

-2800 TDALKAE
+2800 ADALKAE

-2858 ATLARVKKLKQDL
+2858 STLARVKKLKQDL

-2888 LIDQGFQKM
+2888 LIDQGFQKL

-2996 SGIKDNASENNKITE
+2996 SGIKDNSSENNKITE

-3030 KSSVSIEEGKS
+3030 SNSVSIEEGKS
-3041 TSVTTKI
+3041 TSVTATV
-3048 RPNDAANKKLSWKS
+3048 RPNDAANKTLTWKS
-3062 SNTAIATVSNGTI
+3062 SNDSVATVSNGTI

-3089 TDGSGISKTIAVTVT
+3089 TDGSGISQTIGVTVT
-3104 KKPVPPKPAQ
+3104 KKPDPPKPVIPS
-3114 NNTNKSGGDGVPRVG
+3114 NKGGDGVPRVG

-3162 NFSSRD
+3162 SYSSRD

-3179 KVHIKSRD
+3179 KVHIKSAD
-3187 GRHGDL
+3187 GRYGDL

-3306 GMGNVTVEY
+3306 GMGNVVVENHYDSLLTVEG
-3315 NQPVTF
+3315 N
-3321 NSVDKNDI
+3321 VDKDALPGLEDI
-3329 PQMEEFLKRAREDT
+3329 LKRSYEYT
-3343 TKYIVKELR
+3343 SKQMVKELR

>member
-36 IDINNQNVKNIS
+36 IDINNQNIKNIS
-48 KNIEKGIKDTRID
+48 KNIEKGIKNTKID

-69 ADSFNISDKS
+69 ADSFNITDKS
-79 VLKNLNKQLNNM
+79 VLRNLNKQLNSM
-91 VSSLGKTW
+91 VTDLGKSW
-99 NGSKFDF
+99 NGNKFDF

-114 GLDSMAKT
+114 GLDDMAKT
-122 IATNSKLVKSATGYY
+122 ITTNSKVVKSATGYY

-160 GDTYKE
+160 GDNYKE

-172 GKITKDAKKGISVD
+172 GKITKDAKKGISID

-232 DLSTN
+232 ELSAN

-257 ADKLKSNIQ
+257 ADKLKNNIQ

-328 ASGDEPVKVDIDVDV
+328 ASGDESVKVDIDVDR

-372 RIKAAVDGITDI
+372 KIKAAVDGITDI

-400 ENLKKIEPEVDESG
+400 ENLKKIEPEVDESE
-414 LTQLQQALHNI
+414 LTQLQQALHNV

-446 FSAYSLANVMQDMLY
+446 FSAYSLANVMQDALY

-475 ELNDSIT
+475 EFNDIKT
-482 SLEMAT
+482 NLAMAT
-488 GENYN
+488 NADSDYINNLMEDYN
-493 TVKQMMSQYNEMGQ
+493 ALAE
-507 ELGSI
+507 ELGSV
-512 TTDIAEG
+512 TSSVAES
-519 ADSWLRQGKSVQ
+519 ADSWLRQGRSMKD
-531 ETNQLLKDS
+531 TNSLIKDS
-540 MVLSK
+540 LVLSK
-545 VSDLSASDS
+545 DAELSSSDASEILTATLNGYQMAADQASRVNDILTSIDLESASGADS
-554 TQYLTSA
+554 IGKAL
-561 MNGYKVAAE
+561 MKVA
-570 DVMSIVDKVSQVD
+570 SQ
-583 LYSATDAGGLMEA
+583 
-596 MSRVS
+596 
-601 TTANTA
+601 ANNA
-607 GVSMDKLLGYLATTG
+607 GVSLEKTSAIIATIKDVTQDSDESIGTAMKSILSRMNQIKAGKFVDSETG
-622 EVTQRSMSSIGE
+622 ESLNDTEKVLKKIGISMRDSNDQFKDSESILDDVANKWNTLDSNSKKATATAMAGTYQYNKFIAMMDNWDKVE
-634 SFKTIFARMSDI
+634 KLTKTAFNS
-646 KAQNYELV
+646 
-654 DEDGTVE
+654 DGTA
-661 LLSDVESS
+661 
-669 LKKVGIDL
+669 
-677 RKTVTE
+677 
-683 YNSYDDVLDNL
+683 N
-694 ADKWSSLNQVQQNE
+694 
-708 LSKAFAGVRQQEV
+708 
-721 FRTLM
+721 
-726 ENYDRVKKYTKL
+726 
-738 AEDSAGTAEKKF
+738 KKF
-750 NDNYLSSL
+750 EDNYLNSL
-758 EAKTQSLKA
+758 EAKTNALKA
-767 SLESLSS
+767 SMESLATN
-774 SLISDDMYAGV
+774 LISDDMYSGV
-785 LDGTKAIVDFTE
+785 LDGTKAITDFVD
-797 KTQIL
+797 KTNLL

-808 LGTAGGI
+808 LGTAGGV
-815 FAFQKIG
+815 FVFKQIG
-822 SWVGEAVKEFSN
+822 SFVKDAVQEFSN

-884 LTGQGMSASEAEAA
+884 LTGQGMSASEAEAS

-907 NAAATTSTLSLGTA
+907 NATATASTVSLGSA
-921 FKGLWATLMANPLIL
+921 MKGLFATLAANPLIL
-936 VATGVTAA
+936 VAAGVTAA
-944 VSAYSAYQQSVQE
+944 VTAYSAYQQSVEE
-957 SVSSAKEAGQ
+957 SVSSAREAGQ

-1099 IKGIDFGIDERGQ
+1099 IKGIDFGTDERGQ
-1112 GAIFKFTG
+1112 GTIFKFTG

-1145 NGQDTTFLDSILDQS
+1145 NGQDTTFLDNILDQS

-1201 DYKNAVEKY
+1201 DYKNVVEKY

-1221 IKEAKSAFDDVK
+1221 IESAESAFNKVK
-1233 NSVDGVVEKY
+1233 ESVDSVTKSY
-1243 PQFKSLFNE
+1243 PEFKSLFDE
-1252 VGSSLDKTAVK
+1252 VGESLDKSAVK
-1263 ANNFKNALTGQNND
+1263 AYDFQKALNDSSMKDVVSQFKD
-1277 KFDTGLVKQYNTQL
+1277 L
-1291 QNSKKL
+1291 Q
-1297 MESMSDEQKKFGN
+1297 
-1310 VSNTER
+1310 
-1316 PVIFWSDDEIK
+1316 
-1327 KQSTALKS
+1327 
-1335 WGEDLESLKGSYS
+1335 
-1348 TVMGTSSEFD
+1348 
-1358 GVEIAFT
+1358 
-1365 PILKMPDG
+1365 
-1373 SGKVMSSNQMSTYIN
+1373 
-1388 SLIQE
+1388 
-1393 ACKDGNGWT
+1393 
-1402 NEELFDLDTKGL
+1402 
-1414 DIDGVHIS
+1414 
-1422 NMIADIGDTAAETG
+1422 
-1436 EKMHSVQEPLYE
+1436 
-1448 WAESYAKIQ
+1448 
-1457 DKAKEAGISTE
+1457 
-1468 KYIDK
+1468 
-1473 SNKLLDF
+1473 
-1480 ADKVSELK
+1480 
-1488 ELNDVDLKGISFDDK
+1488 DVDLKGISFDDK

-1519 IELGVVSDD
+1519 IELGIVSDD

-1546 GTVSVDALSE
+1546 GTVSVDALNE

-1566 QTMSDLDSMKSILAE
+1566 QTMSDLDSMKSIMAE
-1581 SVTGSGISAD
+1581 SVTGSGISSD

-1654 MAKAVFNGEDIS
+1654 IAKAKFMDEDIS

-1692 TSAFQQWQDAMSG
+1692 TSAFQQWKDAMSG

-1890 DYIQQVQDSDIE
+1890 DYIQQIQDSDIE

-1935 VNIDEVNSK
+1935 VNIDEINSK

-1970 QAADN
+1970 EAADN

-2004 GNAISKLQEYQTAVN
+2004 GDAISKLQEYQTAVN

-2078 KVDVKAGVNLDTS
+2078 KIDVKAGVNLDTS
-2091 SLGTIQSMI
+2091 SLGTIQSTI

-2153 SVVVAGQVPGDKT
+2153 SVVIAGQVPGDKT

-2224 VVRDGEPFIVNGGD
+2224 IVRDGEPFIVNGGD

-2266 GSHGK
+2266 GSHGR

-2279 SLGSAFSS
+2279 SLGSAFSN

-2309 NTSSSKSSGTKSSG
+2309 NSSSSKSSGTKSSG

-2341 EVIDWIEVYLN
+2341 EVIDWVEVYLN

-2372 SKQAKSYEA
+2372 SKQAKAYEA

-2471 KEYDAIV
+2471 KEYDVIV

-2491 MELNDALGTAVDN
+2491 MELNDALGTAIDN

-2515 KAQEDTYNQ
+2515 KVQEDTYNQ

-2604 YASLLESQDKEVPE
+2604 YVSLLESQDKEVPE

-2633 KNQEQRNLLLEQQS
+2633 KNQEQRRLLLKQQS

-2666 DESTLGLLE
+2666 DESTIGLLE

-2715 DAFLD
+2715 DAFLN

-2732 ITLLSQSLGNVKKKI
+2732 ITLLSQSLGNAKKKI

-2781 IRSAT
+2781 IRNAT

-2858 ATLARVKKLKQDL
+2858 STLARVKKLKQDL
-2871 ADAEDD
+2871 VDAEDD
-2877 LNTTKQDHKDD
+2877 LNTTKQNHKDD
-2888 LIDQGFQKM
+2888 LISEGFQKL

-2942 SIIKNTGWVGS
+2942 SIIKNTGWIGS

-3048 RPNDAANKKLSWKS
+3048 RPNDAANKTLTWKS
-3062 SNTAIATVSNGTI
+3062 SNDSVATVSNGTI

-3089 TDGSGISKTIAVTVT
+3089 TDGSGLSQIIGVTVT
-3104 KKPVPPKPAQ
+3104 KKPDPPKPAPAP
-3114 NNTNKSGGDGVPRVG
+3114 TVTSGGDGIPRVG

-3148 GSLYSGVKNGVVID
+3148 GSLYSGVANGVVID
-3162 NFSSRD
+3162 SYSSKD
-3168 YGGSARYTGDL
+3168 FGGNARYTGDL
-3179 KVHIKSRD
+3179 KVHIKSAD
-3187 GRHGDL
+3187 GRYGDL

-3208 PGVDRDQIAIVD
+3208 TGVDRDQIAIVD

-3241 GTGVIPHTATEKLM
+3241 GTGVIKHTATEKLM
-3255 ALSEQL
+3255 ALSDQL
-3261 DNNGNMVINGRTIEE
+3261 DNNGDMVINGRTIEE

-3306 GMGNVTVEY
+3306 GMGNVTVENHY
-3315 NQPVTF
+3315 DSLLTVEGN
-3321 NSVDKNDI
+3321 VDKDALPGLEDI
-3329 PQMEEFLKRAREDT
+3329 LKRSYEYTSKQMIKEARKVG
-3343 TKYIVKELR
+3343 TK
-3352 KGGMQIRR
+3352 IRR

>member
-1 MAEDFRIQVETDL
+1 MAEDFRIQVETNL

-48 KNIEKGIKDTRID
+48 KNIEKGIKDTKID

-69 ADSFNISDKS
+69 ADSFNITDKS
-79 VLKNLNKQLNNM
+79 VLKNLNKQLNSM
-91 VSSLGKTW
+91 VTNLGKTW
-99 NGSKFDF
+99 TGSKFDF

-114 GLDSMAKT
+114 GLDDMAKT
-122 IATNSKLVKSATGYY
+122 VTTNSKLVKSATGYY

-160 GDTYKE
+160 GDNYKE

-172 GKITKDAKKGISVD
+172 GKITKDAKKGISID

-232 DLSTN
+232 ELSAS

-247 EQVVTMGKEV
+247 EQVVSMGKEV

-284 EKIASQI
+284 EKITSQI

-328 ASGDEPVKVDIDVDV
+328 ASGDEPIKIDIDVDR

-372 RIKAAVDGITDI
+372 KIKAAVDGITDI

-394 VRQAVD
+394 VKQTVD

-414 LTQLQQALHNI
+414 LTQLQQALHNV

-475 ELNDSIT
+475 ELNDSII

-683 YNSYDDVLDNL
+683 YNSYDDVLDDL

-834 LGTAMDMLKS
+834 LGTAMNVLKS
-844 GSVDTSG
+844 GSVDASG

-871 SSTALTDAQRVAI
+871 SSTALTDAQRIAI

-1009 IQNQLSDSYGSQA
+1009 IQNQLSDSYGNQA

-1099 IKGIDFGIDERGQ
+1099 IKGIDFGTDERGQ

-1145 NGQDTTFLDSILDQS
+1145 NGQDTTFLDNILEQS

-1221 IKEAKSAFDDVK
+1221 IESAESAFNKVK
-1233 NSVDGVVEKY
+1233 ESVNSVTKSY
-1243 PQFKSLFNE
+1243 PEFKSLFDE
-1252 VGSSLDKTAVK
+1252 VGESLDKSAVK
-1263 ANNFKNALTGQNND
+1263 AYDFQKALNDSSMKDVVSQFKD
-1277 KFDTGLVKQYNTQL
+1277 L
-1291 QNSKKL
+1291 Q
-1297 MESMSDEQKKFGN
+1297 
-1310 VSNTER
+1310 
-1316 PVIFWSDDEIK
+1316 
-1327 KQSTALKS
+1327 
-1335 WGEDLESLKGSYS
+1335 
-1348 TVMGTSSEFD
+1348 
-1358 GVEIAFT
+1358 
-1365 PILKMPDG
+1365 
-1373 SGKVMSSNQMSTYIN
+1373 
-1388 SLIQE
+1388 
-1393 ACKDGNGWT
+1393 
-1402 NEELFDLDTKGL
+1402 
-1414 DIDGVHIS
+1414 
-1422 NMIADIGDTAAETG
+1422 
-1436 EKMHSVQEPLYE
+1436 
-1448 WAESYAKIQ
+1448 
-1457 DKAKEAGISTE
+1457 
-1468 KYIDK
+1468 
-1473 SNKLLDF
+1473 
-1480 ADKVSELK
+1480 
-1488 ELNDVDLKGISFDDK
+1488 DVDLKGISFDDK

-1519 IELGVVSDD
+1519 IELGIVSDD

-1533 AKVVD
+1533 AKVVN

-1546 GTVSVDALSE
+1546 GTVSVDALNE

-1566 QTMSDLDSMKSILAE
+1566 QTMSDLDSMKSIMAE

-1614 YHINRKALEQLQEQQ
+1614 YHINRKALAELQEQQ

-1654 MAKAVFNGEDIS
+1654 MAKAAFNGEDIS

-1692 TSAFQQWQDAMSG
+1692 TSAFQQWQYAMSG

-1783 DIQNINKEWS
+1783 DIQNINKEWA

-1890 DYIQQVQDSDIE
+1890 EYIQQVQDSDIE

-2004 GNAISKLQEYQTAVN
+2004 GDAISKLQEYQTAVN

-2091 SLGTIQSMI
+2091 SLGTIQSTI

-2191 AHAKGTTNVSSN
+2191 AHVKGTTNVSSN

-2224 VVRDGEPFIVNGGD
+2224 IVRDGEPFIVNGGD

-2294 KSSGS
+2294 KSSSS

-2427 DEDLKK
+2427 DENLKK

-2478 DINDAIKDVADSK
+2478 DINDAIKDVVDSK
-2491 MELNDALGTAVDN
+2491 MELNDALGTAIDN
-2504 GDNISNLNKSI
+2504 GDNINNLNKSI

-2604 YASLLESQDKEVPE
+2604 YASLLEAQDKEVPE

-2720 KNGAITDEGLAQ
+2720 KNGAITDEGLVQ
-2732 ITLLSQSLGNVKKKI
+2732 ITLLSQSLGNAKKKI

-2858 ATLARVKKLKQDL
+2858 STLARVKKLKQDL

-2888 LIDQGFQKM
+2888 LIDQGFQKL

-2953 NDFNNNQS
+2953 NDFNSNQS

-2996 SGIKDNASENNKITE
+2996 SGIKDNSSENNKITE

-3089 TDGSGISKTIAVTVT
+3089 TDGSGISKTIGVTVT
-3104 KKPVPPKPAQ
+3104 KKPDPPKPAPAPS
-3114 NNTNKSGGDGVPRVG
+3114 TTGGDGIARVG
-3129 DVVTFNGKY
+3129 DVVTYTGKY
-3138 YYDSWGKRPA
+3138 YYDSWGKKPA
-3148 GSLYSGVKNGVVID
+3148 GSLYSGVANGVVID
-3162 NFSSRD
+3162 SYSSKD
-3168 YGGSARYTGDL
+3168 FGGNAKYTGDL
-3179 KVHIKSRD
+3179 KVHIKSAD
-3187 GRHGDL
+3187 GRYGDL

-3208 PGVDRDQIAIVD
+3208 PGVDKDQIAIVD

>member
-36 IDINNQNVKNIS
+36 IDINNQNIKNIS
-48 KNIEKGIKDTRID
+48 KNIEKGIKNTKID

-69 ADSFNISDKS
+69 ADSFNITDKS
-79 VLKNLNKQLNNM
+79 VLRNLNKQLNSM
-91 VSSLGKTW
+91 VTDLGKSW
-99 NGSKFDF
+99 NGNKFDF

-114 GLDSMAKT
+114 GLDDMAKT
-122 IATNSKLVKSATGYY
+122 ITTNSKVVKSATGYY

-160 GDTYKE
+160 GDNYKE

-172 GKITKDAKKGISVD
+172 GKITKDAKKGISID

-232 DLSTN
+232 ELSAN

-257 ADKLKSNIQ
+257 ADKLKNNIQ

-328 ASGDEPVKVDIDVDV
+328 ASGDESVKVDIDVDR

-372 RIKAAVDGITDI
+372 KIKAAVDGITDI

-400 ENLKKIEPEVDESG
+400 ENLKKIEPEVDESE
-414 LTQLQQALHNI
+414 LTQLQQALHNV

-446 FSAYSLANVMQDMLY
+446 FSAYSLANVMQDALY

-475 ELNDSIT
+475 EFNDIKT
-482 SLEMAT
+482 NLAMAT
-488 GENYN
+488 NADSDYINNLMKDYN
-493 TVKQMMSQYNEMGQ
+493 ALAE
-507 ELGSI
+507 ELGSV
-512 TTDIAEG
+512 TSSVAES
-519 ADSWLRQGKSVQ
+519 ADSWLRQGRSMKD
-531 ETNQLLKDS
+531 TNSLIKDS
-540 MVLSK
+540 LVLSK
-545 VSDLSASDS
+545 DAELSSSDASEILTATLNGYQMAADQASRVNDILTSIDLESASGADS
-554 TQYLTSA
+554 IGKAL
-561 MNGYKVAAE
+561 MKVA
-570 DVMSIVDKVSQVD
+570 SQ
-583 LYSATDAGGLMEA
+583 
-596 MSRVS
+596 
-601 TTANTA
+601 ANNA
-607 GVSMDKLLGYLATTG
+607 GVSLEKTSAIIATIKDVTQDSDESIGTAMKSILSRMNQIKAGKFVDSETG
-622 EVTQRSMSSIGE
+622 ESLNDTEKVLKKIGISMRDSNDQFKDSESILDDVANKWNTLDSNSKKATATAMAGTYQYNKFIAMMDNWDKVE
-634 SFKTIFARMSDI
+634 KLTKTAFNS
-646 KAQNYELV
+646 
-654 DEDGTVE
+654 DGTA
-661 LLSDVESS
+661 
-669 LKKVGIDL
+669 
-677 RKTVTE
+677 
-683 YNSYDDVLDNL
+683 N
-694 ADKWSSLNQVQQNE
+694 
-708 LSKAFAGVRQQEV
+708 
-721 FRTLM
+721 
-726 ENYDRVKKYTKL
+726 
-738 AEDSAGTAEKKF
+738 KKF
-750 NDNYLSSL
+750 EDNYLNSL
-758 EAKTQSLKA
+758 EAKTNALKA
-767 SLESLSS
+767 SMESLATN
-774 SLISDDMYAGV
+774 LISDDMYSGV
-785 LDGTKAIVDFTE
+785 LDGTKAITDFVD
-797 KTQIL
+797 KTNLL

-808 LGTAGGI
+808 LGTAGGL
-815 FAFQKIG
+815 FVFKQIG
-822 SWVGEAVKEFSN
+822 SFVKDAVQEFSN

-884 LTGQGMSASEAEAA
+884 LTGQGMSASEAEAS

-907 NAAATTSTLSLGTA
+907 NATATASTVSLGSA
-921 FKGLWATLMANPLIL
+921 MKGLFATLAANPLIL
-936 VATGVTAA
+936 VAAGVTAA
-944 VSAYSAYQQSVQE
+944 VTAYSAYQQSVEE
-957 SVSSAKEAGQ
+957 SVSSARETGQ

-1099 IKGIDFGIDERGQ
+1099 IKGIDFGTDERGQ

-1145 NGQDTTFLDSILDQS
+1145 NGQDTTFLDNILDQS

-1196 ATVYD
+1196 DTVYD
-1201 DYKNAVEKY
+1201 DYKNVVEKY

-1221 IKEAKSAFDDVK
+1221 IESAESAFNKVK
-1233 NSVDGVVEKY
+1233 ESVDSVTKSY
-1243 PQFKSLFNE
+1243 PEFKSLFDE
-1252 VGSSLDKTAVK
+1252 VGESLDKSAVK
-1263 ANNFKNALTGQNND
+1263 AYDFQKALNDSSMKDVVSQFKD
-1277 KFDTGLVKQYNTQL
+1277 L
-1291 QNSKKL
+1291 Q
-1297 MESMSDEQKKFGN
+1297 
-1310 VSNTER
+1310 
-1316 PVIFWSDDEIK
+1316 
-1327 KQSTALKS
+1327 
-1335 WGEDLESLKGSYS
+1335 
-1348 TVMGTSSEFD
+1348 
-1358 GVEIAFT
+1358 
-1365 PILKMPDG
+1365 
-1373 SGKVMSSNQMSTYIN
+1373 
-1388 SLIQE
+1388 
-1393 ACKDGNGWT
+1393 
-1402 NEELFDLDTKGL
+1402 
-1414 DIDGVHIS
+1414 
-1422 NMIADIGDTAAETG
+1422 
-1436 EKMHSVQEPLYE
+1436 
-1448 WAESYAKIQ
+1448 
-1457 DKAKEAGISTE
+1457 
-1468 KYIDK
+1468 
-1473 SNKLLDF
+1473 
-1480 ADKVSELK
+1480 
-1488 ELNDVDLKGISFDDK
+1488 DVDLKGISFDDK

-1519 IELGVVSDD
+1519 IELGIVSDD

-1546 GTVSVDALSE
+1546 GTVSVDALNE

-1566 QTMSDLDSMKSILAE
+1566 QTMSDLDSMKSIMAE

-1614 YHINRKALEQLQEQQ
+1614 YHINRKALAQLQEQQ

-1654 MAKAVFNGEDIS
+1654 IAKAKFMDEDIS

-1783 DIQNINKEWS
+1783 DIQNINKEWA

-1890 DYIQQVQDSDIE
+1890 EYIQQIQDSDIE

-1923 QQELGSSDIEIG
+1923 QQELSSSDIEIG

-2004 GNAISKLQEYQTAVN
+2004 GDAISKLQEYQTAVN

-2047 SQIQGIDAETK
+2047 SQIQGINAETK

-2078 KVDVKAGVNLDTS
+2078 KINVKAGVNLDTS
-2091 SLGTIQSMI
+2091 SLGTIQSTI

-2153 SVVVAGQVPGDKT
+2153 SVVVTGQGNIPGDKT

-2224 VVRDGEPFIVNGGD
+2224 IVRDGEPFIVNGGD

-2279 SLGSAFSS
+2279 SLGSAFSR

-2299 KANSTSSKKK
+2299 KSSKKK
-2309 NTSSSKSSGTKSSG
+2309 NTSSSKSSAAKSSG
-2323 SSKSSSN
+2323 SSTKSSSN

-2372 SKQAKSYEA
+2372 SKQAKAYEA
-2381 IGKVQEEIT
+2381 IEKIQEEIT

-2471 KEYDAIV
+2471 KEYDAIIG
-2478 DINDAIKDVADSK
+2478 INDAIKDVADAK
-2491 MELNDALGTAVDN
+2491 IELNDALGTAIDN

-2549 EAYQEAMKN
+2549 ETYQEAMKN

-2666 DESTLGLLE
+2666 DESTIGLLE

-2689 SNLEKAIQGYDD
+2689 SNLEKVIQGYDD

-2720 KNGAITDEGLAQ
+2720 KNGAITDEGLTQ

-2786 SDVKDYQDSLVSLY
+2786 SNVKDYQDSLVSLY
-2800 TDALKAE
+2800 TDALKTE

-2858 ATLARVKKLKQDL
+2858 STLARVKKLKQDL
-2871 ADAEDD
+2871 ADVEDD

-2888 LIDQGFQKM
+2888 LISKGYDQM
-2897 SDDLNQMLEDT
+2897 SQDLSDLLEDT

-2988 SSASGTDT
+2988 GSASGTDT
-2996 SGIKDNASENNKITE
+2996 SGIKDNSSENNKITE

-3030 KSSVSIEEGKS
+3030 SNSVSIEEGKS
-3041 TSVTTKI
+3041 TSVTATV
-3048 RPNDAANKKLSWKS
+3048 RPNDAANKTLTWKS
-3062 SNTAIATVSNGTI
+3062 SNDSVATVSNGTI

-3089 TDGSGISKTIAVTVT
+3089 TDGSGLSQIIGVTVT
-3104 KKPVPPKPAQ
+3104 KKPDPPKPDPAPVS
-3114 NNTNKSGGDGVPRVG
+3114 NGGDGIARVG
-3129 DVVTFNGKY
+3129 DVVTFTGSY
-3138 YYDSWGKRPA
+3138 YYDSWGKKPA
-3148 GSLYSGVKNGVVID
+3148 GNLYSGVKNGVVID
-3162 NFSSRD
+3162 SYSSKD
-3168 YGGSARYTGDL
+3168 FGGNARYTGDL
-3179 KVHIKSRD
+3179 KVHIKSAD
-3187 GRHGDL
+3187 GRYGDL

-3241 GTGVIPHTATEKLM
+3241 GTGVIKHTATEKLM
-3255 ALSEQL
+3255 ALSDQL

-3293 DVTASV
+3293 NVTASV
-3299 VSQLEGK
+3299 ISQLEGK

>member
-36 IDINNQNVKNIS
+36 IDINNQNIKNIS
-48 KNIEKGIKDTRID
+48 KNIEKGIKNTKID

-69 ADSFNISDKS
+69 ADSFNITDKS
-79 VLKNLNKQLNNM
+79 VLRNLNKQLNSM
-91 VSSLGKTW
+91 VTDLGKSW
-99 NGSKFDF
+99 NGNKFDF

-114 GLDSMAKT
+114 GLDDMAKT
-122 IATNSKLVKSATGYY
+122 ITTNSKVVKSATGYY

-160 GDTYKE
+160 GDNYKE

-172 GKITKDAKKGISVD
+172 GKITKDAKKGISID

-232 DLSTN
+232 ELSAN

-257 ADKLKSNIQ
+257 ADKLKNNIQ

-328 ASGDEPVKVDIDVDV
+328 ASGDESVKVDIDVDR

-372 RIKAAVDGITDI
+372 KIKAAVDGITDI

-400 ENLKKIEPEVDESG
+400 ENLKKIEPEVDESE
-414 LTQLQQALHNI
+414 LTQLQQALHNV

-446 FSAYSLANVMQDMLY
+446 FSAYSLANVMQDALY

-475 ELNDSIT
+475 EFNDIKT
-482 SLEMAT
+482 NLAMAT
-488 GENYN
+488 NADSDYINNLMKDYN
-493 TVKQMMSQYNEMGQ
+493 ALAE
-507 ELGSI
+507 ELGSV
-512 TTDIAEG
+512 TSSVAES
-519 ADSWLRQGKSVQ
+519 ADSWLRQGRSMKD
-531 ETNQLLKDS
+531 TNSLIKDS
-540 MVLSK
+540 LVLSK
-545 VSDLSASDS
+545 DAELSSSDASEILTATLNGYQMAADQASRVNDILTSIDLESASGADS
-554 TQYLTSA
+554 IGKAL
-561 MNGYKVAAE
+561 MKVA
-570 DVMSIVDKVSQVD
+570 SQ
-583 LYSATDAGGLMEA
+583 
-596 MSRVS
+596 
-601 TTANTA
+601 ANNA
-607 GVSMDKLLGYLATTG
+607 GVSLEKTSAIIATIKDVTQDSDESIGTAMKSILSRMNQIKAGKFVDSETG
-622 EVTQRSMSSIGE
+622 ESLNDTEKVLKKIGISMRDSNDQFKDSESILDDVANKWNTLDSNSKKATATAMAGTYQYNKFIAMMDNWDKVE
-634 SFKTIFARMSDI
+634 KLTKTAFNS
-646 KAQNYELV
+646 
-654 DEDGTVE
+654 DGTA
-661 LLSDVESS
+661 
-669 LKKVGIDL
+669 
-677 RKTVTE
+677 
-683 YNSYDDVLDNL
+683 N
-694 ADKWSSLNQVQQNE
+694 
-708 LSKAFAGVRQQEV
+708 
-721 FRTLM
+721 
-726 ENYDRVKKYTKL
+726 
-738 AEDSAGTAEKKF
+738 KKF
-750 NDNYLSSL
+750 EDNYLNSL
-758 EAKTQSLKA
+758 EAKTNALKA
-767 SLESLSS
+767 SMESLATN
-774 SLISDDMYAGV
+774 LISDDMYSGV
-785 LDGTKAIVDFTE
+785 LDGTKAITDFVD
-797 KTQIL
+797 KTNLL

-808 LGTAGGI
+808 LGTAGGL
-815 FAFQKIG
+815 FVFKQIG
-822 SWVGEAVKEFSN
+822 SFVKDAVQEFSN

-884 LTGQGMSASEAEAA
+884 LTGQGMSASEAEAS

-907 NAAATTSTLSLGTA
+907 NATATASTVSLGSA
-921 FKGLWATLMANPLIL
+921 MKGLFATLAANPLIL
-936 VATGVTAA
+936 VAAGVTAA
-944 VSAYSAYQQSVQE
+944 VTAYSAYQQSVEE
-957 SVSSAKEAGQ
+957 SVSSARETGQ

-1099 IKGIDFGIDERGQ
+1099 IKGIDFGTDERGQ

-1145 NGQDTTFLDSILDQS
+1145 NGQDTTFLDNILDQS

-1201 DYKNAVEKY
+1201 DYKNVVEKY

-1221 IKEAKSAFDDVK
+1221 IESAESAFNKVK
-1233 NSVDGVVEKY
+1233 ESVDSVTKSY
-1243 PQFKSLFNE
+1243 PEFKSLFDE
-1252 VGSSLDKTAVK
+1252 VGESLDKSAVK
-1263 ANNFKNALTGQNND
+1263 AYDFQKALNDSSMKDVVSQFKD
-1277 KFDTGLVKQYNTQL
+1277 L
-1291 QNSKKL
+1291 Q
-1297 MESMSDEQKKFGN
+1297 
-1310 VSNTER
+1310 
-1316 PVIFWSDDEIK
+1316 
-1327 KQSTALKS
+1327 
-1335 WGEDLESLKGSYS
+1335 
-1348 TVMGTSSEFD
+1348 
-1358 GVEIAFT
+1358 
-1365 PILKMPDG
+1365 
-1373 SGKVMSSNQMSTYIN
+1373 
-1388 SLIQE
+1388 
-1393 ACKDGNGWT
+1393 
-1402 NEELFDLDTKGL
+1402 
-1414 DIDGVHIS
+1414 
-1422 NMIADIGDTAAETG
+1422 
-1436 EKMHSVQEPLYE
+1436 
-1448 WAESYAKIQ
+1448 
-1457 DKAKEAGISTE
+1457 
-1468 KYIDK
+1468 
-1473 SNKLLDF
+1473 
-1480 ADKVSELK
+1480 
-1488 ELNDVDLKGISFDDK
+1488 DVDLKGISFDDK

-1519 IELGVVSDD
+1519 IELGIVSDD

-1546 GTVSVDALSE
+1546 GTVSVDALNE

-1566 QTMSDLDSMKSILAE
+1566 QTMSDLDSMKSIMAE

-1614 YHINRKALEQLQEQQ
+1614 YHINRKALAQLQEQQ

-1654 MAKAVFNGEDIS
+1654 IAKAKFMDEDIS

-1783 DIQNINKEWS
+1783 DIQNINKEWA

-1890 DYIQQVQDSDIE
+1890 EYIQQIQDSDIE

-1923 QQELGSSDIEIG
+1923 QQELSSSDIEIG

-2004 GNAISKLQEYQTAVN
+2004 GDAISKLQEYQTAVN

-2047 SQIQGIDAETK
+2047 SQIQGINAETK

-2078 KVDVKAGVNLDTS
+2078 KINVKAGVNLDTS
-2091 SLGTIQSMI
+2091 SLGTIQSTI

-2153 SVVVAGQVPGDKT
+2153 SVVVTGQGNIPGDKT

-2224 VVRDGEPFIVNGGD
+2224 IVRDGEPFIVNGGD

-2279 SLGSAFSS
+2279 SLGSAFSR

-2299 KANSTSSKKK
+2299 KSSKKK
-2309 NTSSSKSSGTKSSG
+2309 NTSSSKSSAAKSSG
-2323 SSKSSSN
+2323 SSTKSSSN

-2372 SKQAKSYEA
+2372 SKQAKAYEA
-2381 IGKVQEEIT
+2381 IEKIQEEIT

-2471 KEYDAIV
+2471 KEYDAIIG
-2478 DINDAIKDVADSK
+2478 INDAIKDVADAK
-2491 MELNDALGTAVDN
+2491 IELNDALGTAIDN

-2549 EAYQEAMKN
+2549 ETYQEAMKN

-2666 DESTLGLLE
+2666 DESTIGLLE

-2689 SNLEKAIQGYDD
+2689 SNLEKVIQGYDD

-2720 KNGAITDEGLAQ
+2720 KNGAITDEGLTQ

-2786 SDVKDYQDSLVSLY
+2786 SNVKDYQDSLVSLY
-2800 TDALKAE
+2800 TDALKTE

-2858 ATLARVKKLKQDL
+2858 STLARVKKLKQDL
-2871 ADAEDD
+2871 ADVEDD

-2888 LIDQGFQKM
+2888 LISKGYDQM
-2897 SDDLNQMLEDT
+2897 SQDLSDLLEDT

-2988 SSASGTDT
+2988 GSASGTDT
-2996 SGIKDNASENNKITE
+2996 SGIKDNSSENNKITE

-3030 KSSVSIEEGKS
+3030 SNSVSIEEGKS
-3041 TSVTTKI
+3041 TSVTATV
-3048 RPNDAANKKLSWKS
+3048 RPNDAANKTLTWKS
-3062 SNTAIATVSNGTI
+3062 SNDSVATVSNRTI

-3089 TDGSGISKTIAVTVT
+3089 TDGSGLSQIIGVTVT
-3104 KKPVPPKPAQ
+3104 KKPDPPKPDPAPVS
-3114 NNTNKSGGDGVPRVG
+3114 NGGDGIARVG
-3129 DVVTFNGKY
+3129 DVVTFTGSY
-3138 YYDSWGKRPA
+3138 YYDSWGKKPA
-3148 GSLYSGVKNGVVID
+3148 GNLYSGVKNGVVID
-3162 NFSSRD
+3162 SYSSKD
-3168 YGGSARYTGDL
+3168 FGGNARYTGDL
-3179 KVHIKSRD
+3179 KVHIKSAD
-3187 GRHGDL
+3187 GRYGDL

-3241 GTGVIPHTATEKLM
+3241 GTGVIKHTATEKLM
-3255 ALSEQL
+3255 ALSDQL

-3293 DVTASV
+3293 NVTASV
-3299 VSQLEGK
+3299 ISQLEGK

>member
-36 IDINNQNVKNIS
+36 IDINNQNIKNIS
-48 KNIEKGIKDTRID
+48 KNIEKGIKDTKID
-61 TSAITKQL
+61 TSALTKQL

-79 VLKNLNKQLNNM
+79 VLKNLNKQLNSM
-91 VSSLGKTW
+91 VTNLGKTW

-114 GLDSMAKT
+114 GLDDMAKT
-122 IATNSKLVKSATGYY
+122 LTTNSKLVKSATGYY

-160 GDTYKE
+160 GDNYKE

-211 IHVFDLVKKAR
+211 IHVFDLIKKAR
-222 QDMTQSMNFS
+222 QDMTQSINFS
-232 DLSTN
+232 DLLTN

-306 KLDLQINDEQLL
+306 KLDLQINDEQIL

-545 VSDLSASDS
+545 VSDLSAADS

-607 GVSMDKLLGYLATTG
+607 GVSMDKLLGYVATTG
-622 EVTQRSMSSIGE
+622 EITGRNMSSIGE

-654 DEDGTVE
+654 DDNGTVE

-834 LGTAMDMLKS
+834 LGTAMNMLKS
-844 GSVDTSG
+844 GSVDSSG

-921 FKGLWATLMANPLIL
+921 FKGLWATLMANPFIL
-936 VATGVTAA
+936 VTAGVTAA

-967 KFSENTSS
+967 KFLENTSS

-1099 IKGIDFGIDERGQ
+1099 IKGIDFGTDERGQ

-1145 NGQDTTFLDSILDQS
+1145 NGQDTTFLDSILEQS

-1210 NDALSSGDTSK
+1210 NDALTSGDTSK
-1221 IKEAKSAFDDVK
+1221 IESAESAFNKVK
-1233 NSVDGVVEKY
+1233 ESVDSVTKSY
-1243 PQFKSLFNE
+1243 PEFKSLFDE
-1252 VGSSLDKTAVK
+1252 VGESLDKSAVK
-1263 ANNFKNALTGQNND
+1263 AYDFQKALNDSSMKDVVSQFKD
-1277 KFDTGLVKQYNTQL
+1277 L
-1291 QNSKKL
+1291 Q
-1297 MESMSDEQKKFGN
+1297 
-1310 VSNTER
+1310 
-1316 PVIFWSDDEIK
+1316 
-1327 KQSTALKS
+1327 
-1335 WGEDLESLKGSYS
+1335 
-1348 TVMGTSSEFD
+1348 
-1358 GVEIAFT
+1358 
-1365 PILKMPDG
+1365 
-1373 SGKVMSSNQMSTYIN
+1373 
-1388 SLIQE
+1388 
-1393 ACKDGNGWT
+1393 
-1402 NEELFDLDTKGL
+1402 
-1414 DIDGVHIS
+1414 
-1422 NMIADIGDTAAETG
+1422 
-1436 EKMHSVQEPLYE
+1436 
-1448 WAESYAKIQ
+1448 
-1457 DKAKEAGISTE
+1457 
-1468 KYIDK
+1468 
-1473 SNKLLDF
+1473 
-1480 ADKVSELK
+1480 
-1488 ELNDVDLKGISFDDK
+1488 DVDLKGISFDDK

-1546 GTVSVDALSE
+1546 GTVSVDALNE

-1566 QTMSDLDSMKSILAE
+1566 QTMSDLDSMKSIMAE

-1654 MAKAVFNGEDIS
+1654 MAKAAFNGEDIS

-1759 YEEAMPKIKRYFT
+1759 YEEAIPKIKRYFT

-1783 DIQNINKEWS
+1783 DIQNINKEWA

-1965 VEGAQ
+1965 VEGARE
-1970 QAADN
+1970 AADN

-2019 NLNAQTELQKAGV
+2019 NLNAQTELQKTGV

-2224 VVRDGEPFIVNGGD
+2224 IVRDGEPFIVNGGD

-2271 LAYEGGAH
+2271 LAYEGCAH
-2279 SLGSAFSS
+2279 SLGSAFSG

-2309 NTSSSKSSGTKSSG
+2309 NSSSSNSSGTKSSG
-2323 SSKSSSN
+2323 SSNKSSSN

-2396 DKYLAKANSVG
+2396 DKYLAKANSVK

-2478 DINDAIKDVADSK
+2478 DINDAIKDVVDSK

-2720 KNGAITDEGLAQ
+2720 KNGAITDEGLVQ

-2858 ATLARVKKLKQDL
+2858 STLAHVKKLKQDL

-2888 LIDQGFQKM
+2888 LIDQGFQKL

-2973 SNASQSQQTANSKPS
+2973 SNASQTQQTANSKPS
-2988 SSASGTDT
+2988 GSASGTDT
-2996 SGIKDNASENNKITE
+2996 SGIKDNASKNDKITE

-3023 VAELKVS
+3023 VAELTVS

-3041 TSVTTKI
+3041 TSVSTKI

-3104 KKPVPPKPAQ
+3104 KKPDPPKPAIPS
-3114 NNTNKSGGDGVPRVG
+3114 NKGGDGVPRVG

-3162 NFSSRD
+3162 SYSSRD

-3187 GRHGDL
+3187 GRYGDL

-3261 DNNGNMVINGRTIEE
+3261 DNNGNMIINGRTIEE

-3306 GMGNVTVEY
+3306 GMGNVTVENHY
-3315 NQPVTF
+3315 DSLLTVEGN
-3321 NSVDKNDI
+3321 VDKDALPGLEDI
-3329 PQMEEFLKRAREDT
+3329 LKRSYEYT
-3343 TKYIVKELR
+3343 SKQMVKELR

>member
-14 DTSKAEQKLNA
+14 DTSKAEQKLNT

-36 IDINNQNVKNIS
+36 IDINNQNIKNIS
-48 KNIEKGIKDTRID
+48 KNIEKGIKDTKID

-69 ADSFNISDKS
+69 ADSFNITDKS
-79 VLKNLNKQLNNM
+79 VLKNLNKQLNSM
-91 VSSLGKTW
+91 VTNLGKTW

-114 GLDSMAKT
+114 GLDDMAKAIT
-122 IATNSKLVKSATGYY
+122 TNSKLVKSATGYY

-160 GDTYKE
+160 GDNYKE

-172 GKITKDAKKGISVD
+172 GKITKDAKKGISID

-222 QDMTQSMNFS
+222 QDMTQSMSFS
-232 DLSTN
+232 DLSAN

-291 KEAIASAGNN
+291 KEAIAFAGNN

-318 SNLRS
+318 PNLRS

-372 RIKAAVDGITDI
+372 KIKAAVDGITDI

-394 VRQAVD
+394 VKQAVD

-461 KIADGAREAVGTVK
+461 KIADAGREAVATVK
-475 ELNDSIT
+475 EFNDIKT
-482 SLEMAT
+482 NLAMAT
-488 GENYN
+488 NADSDYINNLMKDYN
-493 TVKQMMSQYNEMGQ
+493 ALAE
-507 ELGSI
+507 ELGSV
-512 TTDIAEG
+512 TSSVAES
-519 ADSWLRQGKSVQ
+519 ADSWLRQGRSMKD
-531 ETNQLLKDS
+531 TNSLIRDS
-540 MVLSK
+540 LVLSK
-545 VSDLSASDS
+545 DAELSSSDASEILTATLNGYQMAADQASRVNDILTSIDLESASGADS
-554 TQYLTSA
+554 IGKAL
-561 MNGYKVAAE
+561 MKVA
-570 DVMSIVDKVSQVD
+570 SQ
-583 LYSATDAGGLMEA
+583 
-596 MSRVS
+596 
-601 TTANTA
+601 ANNA
-607 GVSMDKLLGYLATTG
+607 GVSLEKTSAIIATIKDVTQDSDESIGTAMKSILSRMNQIKAGKFVDSETG
-622 EVTQRSMSSIGE
+622 ESLNDTEKVLKKIGISMRDSNDQFKDSESILDDVANKWNTLD
-634 SFKTIFARMSDI
+634 SNSK
-646 KAQNYELV
+646 KATATAMAGTYQYNKFIAMMDNWDKVEKFTNTAFNS
-654 DEDGTVE
+654 DGTA
-661 LLSDVESS
+661 
-669 LKKVGIDL
+669 
-677 RKTVTE
+677 
-683 YNSYDDVLDNL
+683 N
-694 ADKWSSLNQVQQNE
+694 
-708 LSKAFAGVRQQEV
+708 
-721 FRTLM
+721 
-726 ENYDRVKKYTKL
+726 
-738 AEDSAGTAEKKF
+738 KKF
-750 NDNYLSSL
+750 EDNYLNSL
-758 EAKTQSLKA
+758 EAKTNALKA
-767 SLESLSS
+767 SIESLATN
-774 SLISDDMYAGV
+774 LISDDMYSGV
-785 LDGTKAIVDFTE
+785 LDGTKAITDFVD
-797 KTQIL
+797 KTNLL

-808 LGTAGGI
+808 LGTAGGL
-815 FAFQKIG
+815 FVFKQIG
-822 SWVGEAVKEFSN
+822 SFVKDAVQEFSN
-834 LGTAMDMLKS
+834 LGTAMNMLKS
-844 GSVDTSG
+844 GNVDTSG

-871 SSTALTDAQRVAI
+871 SSTALTDAQRIAI

-967 KFSENTSS
+967 KFSENTTS

-1099 IKGIDFGIDERGQ
+1099 IKGIDFGTDERGQ

-1145 NGQDTTFLDSILDQS
+1145 NGQDTTFLDNILEQS

-1210 NDALSSGDTSK
+1210 NDALTSGDTSK
-1221 IKEAKSAFDDVK
+1221 IESAESAFNKVK
-1233 NSVDGVVEKY
+1233 ESVDSVTKSY
-1243 PQFKSLFNE
+1243 PEFKSLFDE
-1252 VGSSLDKTAVK
+1252 VGDSLDKSAVK
-1263 ANNFKNALTGQNND
+1263 AYDFQKALNDSSMKDVVSQFKD
-1277 KFDTGLVKQYNTQL
+1277 L
-1291 QNSKKL
+1291 Q
-1297 MESMSDEQKKFGN
+1297 
-1310 VSNTER
+1310 
-1316 PVIFWSDDEIK
+1316 
-1327 KQSTALKS
+1327 
-1335 WGEDLESLKGSYS
+1335 
-1348 TVMGTSSEFD
+1348 
-1358 GVEIAFT
+1358 
-1365 PILKMPDG
+1365 
-1373 SGKVMSSNQMSTYIN
+1373 
-1388 SLIQE
+1388 
-1393 ACKDGNGWT
+1393 
-1402 NEELFDLDTKGL
+1402 
-1414 DIDGVHIS
+1414 
-1422 NMIADIGDTAAETG
+1422 
-1436 EKMHSVQEPLYE
+1436 
-1448 WAESYAKIQ
+1448 
-1457 DKAKEAGISTE
+1457 
-1468 KYIDK
+1468 
-1473 SNKLLDF
+1473 
-1480 ADKVSELK
+1480 
-1488 ELNDVDLKGISFDDK
+1488 DVDLKGISFDDK

-1614 YHINRKALEQLQEQQ
+1614 YHINRKALAQLQEQQ

-1654 MAKAVFNGEDIS
+1654 MAKAKFMDEDIS

-1759 YEEAMPKIKRYFT
+1759 YEEAIPKIKRYFT

-1783 DIQNINKEWS
+1783 DIQNINKEWA

-1841 EPVASLEELKS
+1841 EPIASLEELKS

-1869 DGINLDADSFSA
+1869 DGINLDVDSFSA
-1881 VTDSIDKVK
+1881 VTDNIDKVK
-1890 DYIQQVQDSDIE
+1890 EYIQQVQDSDIE

-1950 ALDQFKNSDGVVDLS
+1950 ALDQFKNSDGAVDLS

-1970 QAADN
+1970 EAADN

-1995 DASQVDGSV
+1995 DTSQVDGSV
-2004 GNAISKLQEYQTAVN
+2004 GDAISKLQEYQTAVN

-2047 SQIQGIDAETK
+2047 SQIQGIDAKTK

-2091 SLGTIQSMI
+2091 SLGTIQSTI

-2153 SVVVAGQVPGDKT
+2153 SVVVAGHVPGDKT

-2203 GNWGLRKDE
+2203 GNWELRKDE

-2224 VVRDGEPFIVNGGD
+2224 IVRDGEPFIVNGGD

-2279 SLGSAFSS
+2279 SLGSAFSN

-2309 NTSSSKSSGTKSSG
+2309 NTSSSGAKSSG

-2372 SKQAKSYEA
+2372 SKQAKAYEA

-2471 KEYDAIV
+2471 KEYDAII
-2478 DINDAIKDVADSK
+2478 DINDAIKDVADAK
-2491 MELNDALGTAVDN
+2491 IELNDALGTAIDN

-2633 KNQEQRNLLLEQQS
+2633 KNQEQRSLLLKQQS

-2666 DESTLGLLE
+2666 DESTIGLLE

-2715 DAFLD
+2715 DAFLN

-2732 ITLLSQSLGNVKKKI
+2732 ITLLSQSLGNAKKKI

-2781 IRSAT
+2781 IRNAT

-2807 VDALDKVIDK
+2807 VDALQKVISK
-2817 RREAYKQQREYAD
+2817 RKEATQAKEEYYSYDRKIREQS
-2830 YQKKVNSQQKDVNS
+2830 NDVNALKS
-2844 IKAQIQAMENSSDA
+2844 QIAALESVNDA
-2858 ATLARVKKLKQDL
+2858 ATLAKRKKLQEEL
-2871 ADAEDD
+2871 RSSEQTLDD
-2877 LNTTKQDHKDD
+2877 TKRDHRNE
-2888 LIDQGFQKM
+2888 LISEGFQKM

-2973 SNASQSQQTANSKPS
+2973 SNASQSQQTANRKPS

-2996 SGIKDNASENNKITE
+2996 SGIKDNASKNDKITE

-3023 VAELKVS
+3023 VAELTVS
-3030 KSSVSIEEGKS
+3030 SNSVSIEEGKS

-3062 SNTAIATVSNGTI
+3062 SNTTIATVSNGTI

-3080 GSCQVTVST
+3080 GSCQITVST

-3104 KKPVPPKPAQ
+3104 KKPDPPKPAIPS
-3114 NNTNKSGGDGVPRVG
+3114 NKGGDGVPRVG

-3162 NFSSRD
+3162 SYSSRD

-3179 KVHIKSRD
+3179 KVHIKSAD
-3187 GRHGDL
+3187 GRYGNL
-3193 GWVRLSQISGYAKGT
+3193 GWVGLNQISGYATGT
-3208 PGVDRDQIAIVD
+3208 LGVDRDQIAIVD

-3241 GTGVIPHTATEKLM
+3241 GTGVIPHTPTEKLM

-3276 YVNDMANMQSIA
+3276 YINDMANMQSIA

>member
-36 IDINNQNVKNIS
+36 IDINNQNIKNIS
-48 KNIEKGIKDTRID
+48 KNIEKGIKNTKID

-69 ADSFNISDKS
+69 ADSFNITDKS
-79 VLKNLNKQLNNM
+79 VLRNLNKQLNSM
-91 VSSLGKTW
+91 VTDLGKSW
-99 NGSKFDF
+99 NGNKFDF

-114 GLDSMAKT
+114 GLDDMAKT
-122 IATNSKLVKSATGYY
+122 ITTNSKVVKSATGYY

-160 GDTYKE
+160 GDNYKE

-172 GKITKDAKKGISVD
+172 GKITKDAKKGISID

-232 DLSTN
+232 ELSAN

-257 ADKLKSNIQ
+257 ADKLKNNIQ

-328 ASGDEPVKVDIDVDV
+328 ASGDESVKVDIDVDR

-372 RIKAAVDGITDI
+372 KIKAAVDGITDI

-400 ENLKKIEPEVDESG
+400 ENLKKIEPEVDESE
-414 LTQLQQALHNI
+414 LTQLQQALHNV

-446 FSAYSLANVMQDMLY
+446 FSAYSLANVMQDALY

-475 ELNDSIT
+475 EFNDIKT
-482 SLEMAT
+482 NLAMAT
-488 GENYN
+488 NADSDYINNLMKDYN
-493 TVKQMMSQYNEMGQ
+493 ALAE
-507 ELGSI
+507 ELGSV
-512 TTDIAEG
+512 TSSVAES
-519 ADSWLRQGKSVQ
+519 ADSWLRQGRSMKD
-531 ETNQLLKDS
+531 TNSLIKDS
-540 MVLSK
+540 LVLSK
-545 VSDLSASDS
+545 DAELSSSDASEILTATLNGYQMAADQASRVNDILTSIDLESASGADS
-554 TQYLTSA
+554 IGKAL
-561 MNGYKVAAE
+561 MKVA
-570 DVMSIVDKVSQVD
+570 SQ
-583 LYSATDAGGLMEA
+583 
-596 MSRVS
+596 
-601 TTANTA
+601 ANNA
-607 GVSMDKLLGYLATTG
+607 GVSLEKTSAIIATIKDVTQDSDESIGTAMKSILSRMNQIKAGKFVDSETG
-622 EVTQRSMSSIGE
+622 ESLNDTEKVLKKIGISMRDSNDQFKDSESILDDVANKWNTLDSNSKKATATAMAGTYQYNKFIAMMDNWDKVE
-634 SFKTIFARMSDI
+634 KLTKTAFNS
-646 KAQNYELV
+646 
-654 DEDGTVE
+654 DGTA
-661 LLSDVESS
+661 
-669 LKKVGIDL
+669 
-677 RKTVTE
+677 
-683 YNSYDDVLDNL
+683 N
-694 ADKWSSLNQVQQNE
+694 
-708 LSKAFAGVRQQEV
+708 
-721 FRTLM
+721 
-726 ENYDRVKKYTKL
+726 
-738 AEDSAGTAEKKF
+738 KKF
-750 NDNYLSSL
+750 EDNYLNSL
-758 EAKTQSLKA
+758 EAKTNALKA
-767 SLESLSS
+767 SMESLATN
-774 SLISDDMYAGV
+774 LISDDMYSGV
-785 LDGTKAIVDFTE
+785 LDGTKAITDFVD
-797 KTQIL
+797 KTNLL

-808 LGTAGGI
+808 LGTAGGL
-815 FAFQKIG
+815 FVFKQIG
-822 SWVGEAVKEFSN
+822 SFVKDAVQEFSN

-884 LTGQGMSASEAEAA
+884 LTGQGMSASEAEAS

-907 NAAATTSTLSLGTA
+907 NATATASTVSLGSA
-921 FKGLWATLMANPLIL
+921 MKGLFATLAANPLIL
-936 VATGVTAA
+936 VAAGVTAA
-944 VSAYSAYQQSVQE
+944 VTAYSAYQQSVEE
-957 SVSSAKEAGQ
+957 SVSSAREAGQ

-1099 IKGIDFGIDERGQ
+1099 IKGIDFGTDERGQ

-1145 NGQDTTFLDSILDQS
+1145 NGQDTTFLDNILDQS

-1201 DYKNAVEKY
+1201 DYKNVVEKY

-1221 IKEAKSAFDDVK
+1221 IESAESAFNKVK
-1233 NSVDGVVEKY
+1233 ESVDSVTKSY
-1243 PQFKSLFNE
+1243 PEFKSLVDE
-1252 VGSSLDKTAVK
+1252 VGESLDKSAVK
-1263 ANNFKNALTGQNND
+1263 AYDFQKALNDSSMKDVVSQFKD
-1277 KFDTGLVKQYNTQL
+1277 L
-1291 QNSKKL
+1291 Q
-1297 MESMSDEQKKFGN
+1297 
-1310 VSNTER
+1310 
-1316 PVIFWSDDEIK
+1316 
-1327 KQSTALKS
+1327 
-1335 WGEDLESLKGSYS
+1335 
-1348 TVMGTSSEFD
+1348 
-1358 GVEIAFT
+1358 
-1365 PILKMPDG
+1365 
-1373 SGKVMSSNQMSTYIN
+1373 
-1388 SLIQE
+1388 
-1393 ACKDGNGWT
+1393 
-1402 NEELFDLDTKGL
+1402 
-1414 DIDGVHIS
+1414 
-1422 NMIADIGDTAAETG
+1422 
-1436 EKMHSVQEPLYE
+1436 
-1448 WAESYAKIQ
+1448 
-1457 DKAKEAGISTE
+1457 
-1468 KYIDK
+1468 
-1473 SNKLLDF
+1473 
-1480 ADKVSELK
+1480 
-1488 ELNDVDLKGISFDDK
+1488 DVDLKGISFDDK

-1519 IELGVVSDD
+1519 IELGIVSDD

-1546 GTVSVDALSE
+1546 GTVSVDALNE

-1566 QTMSDLDSMKSILAE
+1566 QIMSDLDSMKSIMAE

-1614 YHINRKALEQLQEQQ
+1614 YHINRKALAQLQEQQ

-1654 MAKAVFNGEDIS
+1654 IAKAKFMDEDIS

-1678 ISSLKDLAYQYQTA
+1678 ISSLKNLAYQYQIA

-1712 DSIQGNLESAESL
+1712 DSIQGNLESAESS

-1783 DIQNINKEWS
+1783 DIQNINKEWA

-1890 DYIQQVQDSDIE
+1890 EYIQQIQDSDIE

-1987 NSSVVLNV
+1987 NSSVVLNI

-2004 GNAISKLQEYQTAVN
+2004 GDAISKLQEYQTAVN

-2078 KVDVKAGVNLDTS
+2078 KIDVKAGVNLDTS
-2091 SLGTIQSMI
+2091 SLGTIQSTI

-2153 SVVVAGQVPGDKT
+2153 SVVIAGQVPGDKT

-2224 VVRDGEPFIVNGGD
+2224 IVRDGEPFIVNGGD

-2279 SLGSAFSS
+2279 SLGSAFSN

-2309 NTSSSKSSGTKSSG
+2309 NSSSSKSSGTKSSG

-2357 TEIAVDNIDR
+2357 TEIAVNNIDR

-2372 SKQAKSYEA
+2372 SKQAKAYEA

-2478 DINDAIKDVADSK
+2478 DINDAIKDVVDSK

-2720 KNGAITDEGLAQ
+2720 KNGAITDEGLVQ

-2858 ATLARVKKLKQDL
+2858 STLARVKKLKQDL

-2888 LIDQGFQKM
+2888 LIDQGFQKL

-2953 NDFNNNQS
+2953 TDFNNNQS

-2996 SGIKDNASENNKITE
+2996 SGIKDNSSENNKITE

-3030 KSSVSIEEGKS
+3030 TNSVSIEEGKS

-3048 RPNDAANKKLSWKS
+3048 RPNDAANKTLTWKS
-3062 SNTAIATVSNGTI
+3062 SNESVATVSNGTI

-3089 TDGSGISKTIAVTVT
+3089 TDGSGLSQTIGVTVT
-3104 KKPVPPKPAQ
+3104 KKPDPPKPAPAP
-3114 NNTNKSGGDGVPRVG
+3114 TVTSGGDGIPRVG

-3162 NFSSRD
+3162 SYSSKD
-3168 YGGSARYTGDL
+3168 FGGNARYTGDL

-3187 GRHGDL
+3187 GRYGDL

-3276 YVNDMANMQSIA
+3276 YINDMANMQSIA

>member
-14 DTSKAEQKLNA
+14 DTSKAEQKLNT

-36 IDINNQNVKNIS
+36 IDINNQNIKNIS
-48 KNIEKGIKDTRID
+48 KNIEKGIKDTKID

-69 ADSFNISDKS
+69 ADSFNITDKS
-79 VLKNLNKQLNNM
+79 VLKNLNKQLNSM
-91 VSSLGKTW
+91 VTNLGKTW

-114 GLDSMAKT
+114 GLDDMAKAIT
-122 IATNSKLVKSATGYY
+122 TNSKLVKSATGYY

-160 GDTYKE
+160 GDNYKE

-172 GKITKDAKKGISVD
+172 GKITKDAKKGISID

-222 QDMTQSMNFS
+222 QDMTQSMSFS
-232 DLSTN
+232 DLSAN

-291 KEAIASAGNN
+291 KEAIAFAGNN

-318 SNLRS
+318 PNLRS

-372 RIKAAVDGITDI
+372 KIKAAVDGITDI

-394 VRQAVD
+394 VKQAVD
-400 ENLKKIEPEVDESG
+400 EKLKKIEPEVDESG

-461 KIADGAREAVGTVK
+461 KIADAGREAVATVK
-475 ELNDSIT
+475 EFNDIKT
-482 SLEMAT
+482 NLAMAT
-488 GENYN
+488 NADSDYINNLMKDYN
-493 TVKQMMSQYNEMGQ
+493 ALAE
-507 ELGSI
+507 ELGSV
-512 TTDIAEG
+512 TSSVAES
-519 ADSWLRQGKSVQ
+519 ADSWLRQGRSMKD
-531 ETNQLLKDS
+531 TNSLIRDS
-540 MVLSK
+540 LVLSK
-545 VSDLSASDS
+545 DAELSSSDASEILTATLNGYQMAADQASRVNDILTSIDLESASGADS
-554 TQYLTSA
+554 IGKAL
-561 MNGYKVAAE
+561 MKVA
-570 DVMSIVDKVSQVD
+570 SQ
-583 LYSATDAGGLMEA
+583 
-596 MSRVS
+596 
-601 TTANTA
+601 ANNA
-607 GVSMDKLLGYLATTG
+607 GVSLEKTSAIIATIKDVTQDSDESIGTAMKSILSRMNQIKAGKFVDSETG
-622 EVTQRSMSSIGE
+622 ESLNDTEKVLKKIGISMRDSNDQFKDSESILDDVANKWNTLD
-634 SFKTIFARMSDI
+634 SNSK
-646 KAQNYELV
+646 KATATAMAGTYQYNKFIAMMDNWDKVEKFTNTAFNS
-654 DEDGTVE
+654 DGTA
-661 LLSDVESS
+661 
-669 LKKVGIDL
+669 
-677 RKTVTE
+677 
-683 YNSYDDVLDNL
+683 N
-694 ADKWSSLNQVQQNE
+694 
-708 LSKAFAGVRQQEV
+708 
-721 FRTLM
+721 
-726 ENYDRVKKYTKL
+726 
-738 AEDSAGTAEKKF
+738 KKF
-750 NDNYLSSL
+750 EDNYLNSL
-758 EAKTQSLKA
+758 EAKTNALKA
-767 SLESLSS
+767 SIESLATN
-774 SLISDDMYAGV
+774 LISDDMYSGV
-785 LDGTKAIVDFTE
+785 LDGTKAITDFVD
-797 KTQIL
+797 KTNLL

-808 LGTAGGI
+808 LGTAGGL
-815 FAFQKIG
+815 FVFKQIG
-822 SWVGEAVKEFSN
+822 SFVKDAVQEFSN
-834 LGTAMDMLKS
+834 LGTAMNMLKS
-844 GSVDTSG
+844 GNVDTSG

-871 SSTALTDAQRVAI
+871 SSTALTDAQRIAI

-967 KFSENTSS
+967 KFSENTTS

-1099 IKGIDFGIDERGQ
+1099 IKGIDFGTDERGQ

-1145 NGQDTTFLDSILDQS
+1145 NGQDTTFLDNILEQS

-1210 NDALSSGDTSK
+1210 NDALTSGDTSK
-1221 IKEAKSAFDDVK
+1221 IESAESAFNKVK
-1233 NSVDGVVEKY
+1233 ESVDSVTKSY
-1243 PQFKSLFNE
+1243 PEFKSLFDE
-1252 VGSSLDKTAVK
+1252 VGDSLDKSAVK
-1263 ANNFKNALTGQNND
+1263 AYDFQKALNDSSMKDVVSQFKD
-1277 KFDTGLVKQYNTQL
+1277 L
-1291 QNSKKL
+1291 Q
-1297 MESMSDEQKKFGN
+1297 
-1310 VSNTER
+1310 
-1316 PVIFWSDDEIK
+1316 
-1327 KQSTALKS
+1327 
-1335 WGEDLESLKGSYS
+1335 
-1348 TVMGTSSEFD
+1348 
-1358 GVEIAFT
+1358 
-1365 PILKMPDG
+1365 
-1373 SGKVMSSNQMSTYIN
+1373 
-1388 SLIQE
+1388 
-1393 ACKDGNGWT
+1393 
-1402 NEELFDLDTKGL
+1402 
-1414 DIDGVHIS
+1414 
-1422 NMIADIGDTAAETG
+1422 
-1436 EKMHSVQEPLYE
+1436 
-1448 WAESYAKIQ
+1448 
-1457 DKAKEAGISTE
+1457 
-1468 KYIDK
+1468 
-1473 SNKLLDF
+1473 
-1480 ADKVSELK
+1480 
-1488 ELNDVDLKGISFDDK
+1488 DVDLKGISFDDK

-1614 YHINRKALEQLQEQQ
+1614 YHINRKALAQLQEQQ

-1654 MAKAVFNGEDIS
+1654 MAKAKFMDEDIS

-1759 YEEAMPKIKRYFT
+1759 YEEAIPKIKRYFT

-1783 DIQNINKEWS
+1783 DIQNINKEWA

-1841 EPVASLEELKS
+1841 EPIASLEELKS

-1869 DGINLDADSFSA
+1869 DGINLDVDSFSA
-1881 VTDSIDKVK
+1881 VTDNIDKVK
-1890 DYIQQVQDSDIE
+1890 EYIQQVQDSDIE

-1950 ALDQFKNSDGVVDLS
+1950 ALDQFKNSDGAVDLS

-1970 QAADN
+1970 EAADN

-1995 DASQVDGSV
+1995 DTSQVDGSV
-2004 GNAISKLQEYQTAVN
+2004 GDAISKLQEYQTAVN

-2047 SQIQGIDAETK
+2047 SQIQGIDAKTK

-2091 SLGTIQSMI
+2091 SLGTIQSTI

-2153 SVVVAGQVPGDKT
+2153 SVVVAGHVPGDKT

-2224 VVRDGEPFIVNGGD
+2224 IVRDGEPFIVNGGD

-2279 SLGSAFSS
+2279 SLGSAFSN

-2309 NTSSSKSSGTKSSG
+2309 NTSSSGAKSSG

-2372 SKQAKSYEA
+2372 SKQAKAYEA

-2471 KEYDAIV
+2471 KEYDAII
-2478 DINDAIKDVADSK
+2478 DINDAIKDVADAK
-2491 MELNDALGTAVDN
+2491 IELNDALGTAIDN

-2633 KNQEQRNLLLEQQS
+2633 KNQEQRSLLLKQQS

-2666 DESTLGLLE
+2666 DESTIGLLE

-2715 DAFLD
+2715 DTFLN

-2732 ITLLSQSLGNVKKKI
+2732 ITLLSQSLGNAKKKI

-2781 IRSAT
+2781 IRNAT

-2807 VDALDKVIDK
+2807 VDALDKVISKRKEATQAKEEYYSYDK
-2817 RREAYKQQREYAD
+2817 KIREQT
-2830 YQKKVNSQQKDVNS
+2830 NDVNAL
-2844 IKAQIQAMENSSDA
+2844 KAQIA
-2858 ATLARVKKLKQDL
+2858 A
-2871 ADAEDD
+2871 
-2877 LNTTKQDHKDD
+2877 
-2888 LIDQGFQKM
+2888 
-2897 SDDLNQMLEDT
+2897 LE
-2908 EYEISHNADKQN
+2908 
-2920 EIIQSMLNKQVGMYQ
+2920 
-2935 EAYSKIN
+2935 
-2942 SIIKNTGWVGS
+2942 
-2953 NDFNNNQS
+2953 
-2961 QMSSQTGAQNQA
+2961 
-2973 SNASQSQQTANSKPS
+2973 
-2988 SSASGTDT
+2988 
-2996 SGIKDNASENNKITE
+2996 
-3011 NIMKPENTTNRP
+3011 
-3023 VAELKVS
+3023 
-3030 KSSVSIEEGKS
+3030 
-3041 TSVTTKI
+3041 
-3048 RPNDAANKKLSWKS
+3048 
-3062 SNTAIATVSNGTI
+3062 
-3075 SGKKP
+3075 
-3080 GSCQVTVST
+3080 
-3089 TDGSGISKTIAVTVT
+3089 
-3104 KKPVPPKPAQ
+3104 
-3114 NNTNKSGGDGVPRVG
+3114 
-3129 DVVTFNGKY
+3129 
-3138 YYDSWGKRPA
+3138 
-3148 GSLYSGVKNGVVID
+3148 GVKIIIAP
-3162 NFSSRD
+3162 
-3168 YGGSARYTGDL
+3168 YM
-3179 KVHIKSRD
+3179 KS
-3187 GRHGDL
+3187 
-3193 GWVRLSQISGYAKGT
+3193 I
-3208 PGVDRDQIAIVD
+3208 
-3220 EEGRELQIPN
+3220 
-3230 GKGGRITKLEK
+3230 
-3241 GTGVIPHTATEKLM
+3241 
-3255 ALSEQL
+3255 
-3261 DNNGNMVINGRTIEE
+3261 
-3276 YVNDMANMQSIA
+3276 
-3288 VPDFS
+3288 
-3293 DVTASV
+3293 
-3299 VSQLEGK
+3299 
-3306 GMGNVTVEY
+3306 
-3315 NQPVTF
+3315 
-3321 NSVDKNDI
+3321 
-3329 PQMEEFLKRAREDT
+3329 
-3343 TKYIVKELR
+3343 
-3352 KGGMQIRR
+3352 

>member
-36 IDINNQNVKNIS
+36 IDINNQNIKNIS
-48 KNIEKGIKDTRID
+48 KNIEKGIKNTKID

-69 ADSFNISDKS
+69 ADSFNITDKS
-79 VLKNLNKQLNNM
+79 VLRNLNKQLNSM
-91 VSSLGKTW
+91 VTDLGKSW
-99 NGSKFDF
+99 NGNKFDF

-114 GLDSMAKT
+114 GLDDMAKT
-122 IATNSKLVKSATGYY
+122 ITTNSKVVKSATGYY

-160 GDTYKE
+160 GDNYKE

-172 GKITKDAKKGISVD
+172 GKITKDAKKGISID

-232 DLSTN
+232 ELSAN

-257 ADKLKSNIQ
+257 ADKLKNNIQ

-328 ASGDEPVKVDIDVDV
+328 ASGDESVKVDIDVDR

-372 RIKAAVDGITDI
+372 KIKAAVDGITDI

-400 ENLKKIEPEVDESG
+400 ENLKKIEPEVDESE
-414 LTQLQQALHNI
+414 LTQLQQALHNV

-446 FSAYSLANVMQDMLY
+446 FSAYSLANVMQDALY

-475 ELNDSIT
+475 EFNDIKT
-482 SLEMAT
+482 NLAMAT
-488 GENYN
+488 NADSDYINNLMKDYN
-493 TVKQMMSQYNEMGQ
+493 ALAE
-507 ELGSI
+507 ELGSV
-512 TTDIAEG
+512 TSSVAES
-519 ADSWLRQGKSVQ
+519 ADSWLRQGRSMKD
-531 ETNQLLKDS
+531 TNSLIKDS
-540 MVLSK
+540 LVLSK
-545 VSDLSASDS
+545 DAELSSSDASEILTATLNGYQMAADQASRVNDILTSIDLESASGADS
-554 TQYLTSA
+554 IGKAL
-561 MNGYKVAAE
+561 MKVA
-570 DVMSIVDKVSQVD
+570 SQ
-583 LYSATDAGGLMEA
+583 
-596 MSRVS
+596 
-601 TTANTA
+601 ANNA
-607 GVSMDKLLGYLATTG
+607 GVSLEKTSAIIATIKDVTQDSDESIGTAMKSILSRMNQIKAGKFVDSETG
-622 EVTQRSMSSIGE
+622 ESLNDTEKVLKKIGISMRDSNDQFKDSESILDDVANKWNTLDSNSKKATATAMAGTYQYNKFIAMMDNWDKVE
-634 SFKTIFARMSDI
+634 KLTKTAFNS
-646 KAQNYELV
+646 
-654 DEDGTVE
+654 DGTA
-661 LLSDVESS
+661 
-669 LKKVGIDL
+669 
-677 RKTVTE
+677 
-683 YNSYDDVLDNL
+683 N
-694 ADKWSSLNQVQQNE
+694 
-708 LSKAFAGVRQQEV
+708 
-721 FRTLM
+721 
-726 ENYDRVKKYTKL
+726 
-738 AEDSAGTAEKKF
+738 KKF
-750 NDNYLSSL
+750 EDNYLNSL
-758 EAKTQSLKA
+758 EAKTNALKA
-767 SLESLSS
+767 SMESLATN
-774 SLISDDMYAGV
+774 LISDDMYSGV
-785 LDGTKAIVDFTE
+785 LDGTKAITDFVD
-797 KTQIL
+797 KTNLL

-808 LGTAGGI
+808 LGTAGGL
-815 FAFQKIG
+815 FVFKQIG
-822 SWVGEAVKEFSN
+822 SFVKDAVQEFSN

-884 LTGQGMSASEAEAA
+884 LTGQGMSASEAEAS

-907 NAAATTSTLSLGTA
+907 NATATASTVSLGSA
-921 FKGLWATLMANPLIL
+921 MKGLFATLAANPLIL
-936 VATGVTAA
+936 VAAGVTAA
-944 VSAYSAYQQSVQE
+944 VTAYSAYQQSVEE
-957 SVSSAKEAGQ
+957 SVSSARETGQ

-1099 IKGIDFGIDERGQ
+1099 IKGIDFGTDERGQ

-1145 NGQDTTFLDSILDQS
+1145 NGQDTTFLDNILDQS

-1201 DYKNAVEKY
+1201 DYKNVVEKY

-1221 IKEAKSAFDDVK
+1221 IESAESAFNKVK
-1233 NSVDGVVEKY
+1233 ESVDSVTKSY
-1243 PQFKSLFNE
+1243 PEFKSLFDE
-1252 VGSSLDKTAVK
+1252 VGESLDKSAVK
-1263 ANNFKNALTGQNND
+1263 AYDFQKALNDSSMKDVVSQFKD
-1277 KFDTGLVKQYNTQL
+1277 L
-1291 QNSKKL
+1291 Q
-1297 MESMSDEQKKFGN
+1297 
-1310 VSNTER
+1310 
-1316 PVIFWSDDEIK
+1316 
-1327 KQSTALKS
+1327 
-1335 WGEDLESLKGSYS
+1335 
-1348 TVMGTSSEFD
+1348 
-1358 GVEIAFT
+1358 
-1365 PILKMPDG
+1365 
-1373 SGKVMSSNQMSTYIN
+1373 
-1388 SLIQE
+1388 
-1393 ACKDGNGWT
+1393 
-1402 NEELFDLDTKGL
+1402 
-1414 DIDGVHIS
+1414 
-1422 NMIADIGDTAAETG
+1422 
-1436 EKMHSVQEPLYE
+1436 
-1448 WAESYAKIQ
+1448 
-1457 DKAKEAGISTE
+1457 
-1468 KYIDK
+1468 
-1473 SNKLLDF
+1473 
-1480 ADKVSELK
+1480 
-1488 ELNDVDLKGISFDDK
+1488 DVDLKGISFDDK

-1519 IELGVVSDD
+1519 IELGIVSDD

-1546 GTVSVDALSE
+1546 GTVSVDALNE

-1566 QTMSDLDSMKSILAE
+1566 QTMSDLDSMKSIMAE

-1614 YHINRKALEQLQEQQ
+1614 YHINRKALAQLQEQQ

-1654 MAKAVFNGEDIS
+1654 IAKAKFMDEDIS

-1783 DIQNINKEWS
+1783 DIQNINKEWA

-1890 DYIQQVQDSDIE
+1890 EYIQQIQDSDIE

-1923 QQELGSSDIEIG
+1923 QQELSSSDIEIG

-2004 GNAISKLQEYQTAVN
+2004 GDAISKLQEYQTAVN

-2047 SQIQGIDAETK
+2047 SQIQGINAETK

-2078 KVDVKAGVNLDTS
+2078 KINVKAGVNLDTS
-2091 SLGTIQSMI
+2091 SLGTIQSTI

-2153 SVVVAGQVPGDKT
+2153 SVVVTGQGNIPGDKT

-2224 VVRDGEPFIVNGGD
+2224 IVRDGEPFIVNGGD

-2279 SLGSAFSS
+2279 SLGSAFSR

-2299 KANSTSSKKK
+2299 KSSKKK
-2309 NTSSSKSSGTKSSG
+2309 NTSSSKSSAAKSSG
-2323 SSKSSSN
+2323 SSTKSSSN

-2372 SKQAKSYEA
+2372 SKQAKAYEA
-2381 IGKVQEEIT
+2381 IEKIQEEIT

-2471 KEYDAIV
+2471 KEYDAIIG
-2478 DINDAIKDVADSK
+2478 INDAIKDVADAK
-2491 MELNDALGTAVDN
+2491 IELNDALGTAIDN

-2549 EAYQEAMKN
+2549 ETYQEAMKN

-2666 DESTLGLLE
+2666 DESTIGLLE

-2689 SNLEKAIQGYDD
+2689 SNLEKVIQGYDD

-2720 KNGAITDEGLAQ
+2720 KNGAITDEGLTQ

-2786 SDVKDYQDSLVSLY
+2786 SNVKDYQDSLVSLY
-2800 TDALKAE
+2800 TDALKTE

-2858 ATLARVKKLKQDL
+2858 STLARVKKLKQDL
-2871 ADAEDD
+2871 ADVEDD

-2888 LIDQGFQKM
+2888 LISKGYDQM
-2897 SDDLNQMLEDT
+2897 SQDLSDLLEDT

-2988 SSASGTDT
+2988 GSASGTDT
-2996 SGIKDNASENNKITE
+2996 SGIKDNSSENNKITE

-3030 KSSVSIEEGKS
+3030 SNSVSIEEGKS
-3041 TSVTTKI
+3041 TSVTATV
-3048 RPNDAANKKLSWKS
+3048 RPNDAANKTLTWKS
-3062 SNTAIATVSNGTI
+3062 SNDSVATVSNGTI

-3089 TDGSGISKTIAVTVT
+3089 TDGSGLSQIIGVTVT
-3104 KKPVPPKPAQ
+3104 KKPDPPKPDPAPVS
-3114 NNTNKSGGDGVPRVG
+3114 NGGDGIARVG
-3129 DVVTFNGKY
+3129 DVVTFTGSY
-3138 YYDSWGKRPA
+3138 YYDSWGKKPA
-3148 GSLYSGVKNGVVID
+3148 GNLYSGVKNGVVID
-3162 NFSSRD
+3162 SYSSKD
-3168 YGGSARYTGDL
+3168 FGGNARYTGDL
-3179 KVHIKSRD
+3179 KVHIKSAD
-3187 GRHGDL
+3187 GRYGDL

-3241 GTGVIPHTATEKLM
+3241 GTGVIKHTATEKLM
-3255 ALSEQL
+3255 ALSDQL
-3261 DNNGNMVINGRTIEE
+3261 DNNGNMVINGRIIEE

-3293 DVTASV
+3293 NVTASV
-3299 VSQLEGK
+3299 ISQLEGK